1 MKKLL
6 ALLLAL
12 VLTSQLVTP
21 VLAETLPEDTAAPTV
36 ELEEPTQM
44 PVTEPPVPATLAP
57 TEPAT
62 ETPTTAATEAP
73 ETSET
78 TLSTEPPAA
87 TEVPEVTD
95 PTGETEA
102 TESTEATDATDPTDP
117 TEETAETDLALLAEE
132 DILAQGTCGAEA
144 DGSNVTWVLT
154 TDGTMILSGTGAVA
168 GYGYDKAPW
177 YDYREQILGLEVQK
191 GITSVSGFCDCGN
204 LREVSLPEGLIS
216 IDKYAF
222 DRCVQI
228 QEIRL
233 PKTLKTLGDYAL
245 ASCEGLTEIEL
256 PEGLETIGTAALG
269 YNNFT
274 SLVIPASVTEMG
286 YNACRKNQQLEEV
299 EIKANVPLLNLTF
312 GDCSKL
318 RRVVISGS
326 VQKLSNTFQACCA
339 LEEVLVTGSLETID
353 GDSFHYLNSLERVQI
368 ASGLKTINEKAFIRC
383 GSLTTV
389 SLPDGVTSIGESAF
403 QDCGNLTTINLPD
416 SITTIGMYAFYG
428 TKLTGPLNIPRS
440 LVSLGESAFSGCG
453 GITGTLVFPETLEY
467 ISTDAFIDCVGLEEV
482 VLPKGVVSIGDY
494 AFKNCAGIRRLWFT
508 NSVKSVGANAFVG
521 LSSLEV
527 LYFSGTA
534 SDWNTGIAWGWAQ
547 DRETLNSK
555 CKLTEQVDSGSCG
568 EALTW
573 SLNSAGDLTVS
584 GTGDMADFTATGAPW
599 AEYRD
604 QVKLVIVGQGVTS
617 IGSSAFQDCK
627 NLKTVSLPG
636 SLTAIGKNAFLRCGE
651 LTNVKLPASLKSVGE
666 DCFTGCEKLELL
678 DLTGVPDEIMELRTS
693 LEGTVTLP
701 AGVKNARLRW
711 GLETAAGEIPCSE
724 IAEICGQ
731 EGGYYLKM
739 KSSGKVRLTCRD
751 AMTGAQGSK
760 TVTFTEGLMI
770 LPQGVDTIT
779 SGEELTLSAVA
790 MPGAKKITARWFLVS
805 GQEYATVT
813 DNGVLTAG
821 IVEEPTT
828 IRVTAVLTG
837 STVRMTKQFTI
848 LPQVSQVTIQYRGN
862 PAPAEQDISAEDGD
876 TLRFKASTL
885 PAEAVSPVQWRSSDE
900 KVAVVDGGLVTLVG
914 SGTVVITAQAMDG
927 GKKEASV
934 TLNVTYRDR
943 TPRLVSTTVSL
954 NGAST
959 QGAELEL
966 VESGSAIAS
975 VQLDDAQFTAS
986 YENGTLTIAPAK
998 FVPKGTYPVN
1008 LTVSCENG
1016 KTYDYDLT
1024 VKVTVALPKLTV
1036 KQEGKFNLFYDQYYR
1051 SNRSSSAAL
1060 IISGGQVEDVV
1071 LDSTDFSLIQY
1082 DDSRY
1087 LLDYKRAGIS
1097 EKPNTKATLSVLFKG
1112 YNTPVTKTVTIATE
1126 NKAPKLTLNPT
1137 VSVVNTELSGT
1148 ALYARAQLP
1157 GDFTSFVK
1165 VTWDDNPNVEKV
1177 ELSSNTVTIAL
1188 KEGAKSTT
1196 VNFYIQDYTWRHP
1209 VKLTHKITVTDK
1221 APTVKLSSTK
1231 LTLNRFFPAV
1241 AAPTDI
1247 TLSQENLK
1255 VTGVR
1260 FENVPDELSLR
1271 YEQPASRILAYSKD
1285 AKTMPKNGKYT
1296 ITYYAQLAADS
1307 GKTYEIPGKLTVQ
1320 VEDKLPTV
1328 KLSASTVKLNR
1339 SLAGKETATV
1349 KIIVSDPEHY
1359 SFIYFDKLPKGVEH
1373 DWHTNELVVTL
1384 TENTINGGT
1393 FQLEGMVLRMRGYYG
1408 YHSTV
1413 LDKNLTLKIQTYDK
1427 EPSFKLSAKGKLD
1440 VLNPASEIVYTPK
1453 MTNCLNA
1460 PTAVELTGDDAELFK
1475 ASLDSEGKIHLTL
1488 AKSGKHYSTKT
1499 TYKVTPV
1506 LTACG
1511 QKITGAALSVKVT
1524 QSAFKLAK
1532 LPNRTVFTTQTTALM
1547 QQLVVASP
1555 AGAKIGSVALNA
1567 KTTAALREAV
1577 ETAGG
1582 IGFDSQSGMITVPS
1596 GAFTNLK
1603 PGRYTLIL
1611 DVTPANTVPGIK
1623 PTQAKLTLTV
1633 RK

>member
-1 MKKLL
+1 M
-6 ALLLAL
+6 
-12 VLTSQLVTP
+12 TP

-62 ETPTTAATEAP
+62 LAPTEPATETPTTAATETP
-73 ETSET
+73 ET

-102 TESTEATDATDPTDP
+102 TESTEATDPTDPTDATDP
-117 TEETAETDLALLAEE
+117 TEETTETDLTLLAEE

-168 GYGYDKAPW
+168 AYEKRKDTPW
-177 YDYREQILGLEVQK
+177 GDYNDQILRVEVQK
-191 GITSVSGFCDCGN
+191 GITSVSGLCSCYK

-216 IDKYAF
+216 LGKLTFMD
-222 DRCVQI
+222 CWEL

-233 PKTLKTLGDYAL
+233 PKSLKTLGEGTF
-245 ASCEGLTEIEL
+245 ASCFALTEIEL
-256 PEGLETIGTAALG
+256 PEGLKTVGEGFLYHCISL
-269 YNNFT
+269 T
-274 SLVIPASVTEMG
+274 SVVIPASVTEMG
-286 YNACRKNQQLEEV
+286 DRPFSGDWALKTV
-299 EIKANVPLLNLTF
+299 EIKGNVPRLSNYSFHECDALQEVLIT
-312 GDCSKL
+312 
-318 RRVVISGS
+318 GS
-326 VQKLSNTFQACCA
+326 V
-339 LEEVLVTGSLETID
+339 GTI
-353 GDSFHYLNSLERVQI
+353 GDDAFKELDSLERVQI
-368 ASGLKTINEKAFIRC
+368 ASGLKTIGKRAFWLC
-383 GSLTTV
+383 DNLTTV
-389 SLPDGVTSIGESAF
+389 SLPDGVTSIGEEAF
-403 QDCGNLTTINLPD
+403 KECSSLTTINLPN
-416 SITTIGMYAFYG
+416 SITTIGANAFNG
-428 TKLTGPLNIPRS
+428 TKLTGPLNIPSS
-440 LVSLGESAFSGCG
+440 LVSLGDNAFNGCG
-453 GITGTLVFPETLEY
+453 GITGTLLFPGALENISKNVF
-467 ISTDAFIDCVGLEEV
+467 AG
-482 VLPKGVVSIGDY
+482 
-494 AFKNCAGIRRLWFT
+494 CAGVEEIILPRGVLTIGAGAFNNCSGVQRLWLT
-508 NSVKSVGANAFVG
+508 NSIQSIGANAFAGMKNLKKV
-521 LSSLEV
+521 
-527 LYFSGTA
+527 YFSGTI
-534 SDWNTGIAWGWAQ
+534 SEWETGIQWADKGYQ
-547 DRETLNSK
+547 IGVAITTNE
-555 CKLTEQVDSGSCG
+555 EIASGSCG

-573 SLNSAGDLTVS
+573 SLNAAGDLTVS
-584 GTGDMADFTATGAPW
+584 GTGDMTDFAATGAPW

-604 QVKLVIVGQGVTS
+604 QVKLVILGRGVTS

-627 NLKTVSLPG
+627 NLETVSLPG
-636 SLTAIGKNAFLRCGE
+636 SLTALGKAAFLRCGE

-678 DLTGVPDEIMELRTS
+678 NLTGVPDEIMELRTS

-711 GLETAAGEIPCSE
+711 ALETAAGEIPCSE
-724 IAEICGQ
+724 IAEVCGQ

-739 KSSGKVRLTCRD
+739 KSSGKVLLTCYD
-751 AMTGAQGSK
+751 AMTGVHGSK

-770 LPQGVDTIT
+770 LPQGVNTLT
-779 SGEELTLSAVA
+779 SGEKLTLSAVA

-805 GQEYATVT
+805 GQEYAAVT
-813 DNGVLTAG
+813 DEGVLTAG

-837 STVRMTKQFTI
+837 STVRMTKEFTI

-914 SGTVVITAQAMDG
+914 SGRAVITAQAMDG

-934 TLNVTYRDR
+934 TLNVTYQDR
-943 TPRLVSTTVSL
+943 TPRLVSSTVSL

-966 VESGSAIAS
+966 AENYGNLIRKVS
-975 VQLDDAQFTAS
+975 LNDDRFTAG
-986 YENGTLTIAPAK
+986 YENGILTIAPAQ
-998 FVPKGTYPVN
+998 FVSKGTYPVT
-1008 LTVSCENG
+1008 LTVECGNRKS
-1016 KTYDYDLT
+1016 YDYDLT

-1036 KQEGKFNLFYDQYYR
+1036 KQDGKVNLFYKDCSAMLVISGGEIESVEPRLNEDFNLFW
-1051 SNRSSSAAL
+1051 SEGNRCL
-1060 IISGGQVEDVV
+1060 IDY
-1071 LDSTDFSLIQY
+1071 ST
-1082 DDSRY
+1082 
-1087 LLDYKRAGIS
+1087 AGMTAD
-1097 EKPNTKATLSVLFKG
+1097 KPNTKATLSVTFAG
-1112 YNTPVTKTVTIATE
+1112 YNTPVTKTINIATE

-1137 VSVVNTELSGT
+1137 ASVVNTNWGGT

-1157 GDFTSFVK
+1157 EDYDYTSSVK
-1165 VTWDDNPNVEKV
+1165 ITWDENPNVEKV
-1177 ELSSNTVTIAL
+1177 ELSKNTVTIAL

-1196 VNFYIQDYTWRHP
+1196 VNLHIQDVSWRRP

-1221 APTVKLSSTK
+1221 APTLKLSSTK
-1231 LTLNRFFPAV
+1231 LTLNRVFPWMQ
-1241 AAPTDI
+1241 AAAGV
-1247 TLSQENLK
+1247 TLNQGNLN
-1255 VTGVR
+1255 VSGIR
-1260 FENVPDELSLR
+1260 FESVPEELRVR
-1271 YEQPASRILAYSKD
+1271 YEGTRILAQSKD
-1285 AKTMPKNGKYT
+1285 GQTMPAKGKYT
-1296 ITYYAQLAADS
+1296 IAYYAQIETGSDDA
-1307 GKTYEIPGKLTVQ
+1307 YEIPGKLTVQ
-1320 VEDKLPTV
+1320 VEEKIPTV
-1328 KLSASTVKLNR
+1328 KLSSSTVKLNK
-1339 SLAGKETATV
+1339 SLAGKETATIKV
-1349 KIIVSDPEHY
+1349 SVSDPEHY
-1359 SFIYFDKLPKGVEH
+1359 HLQYFASRPEGVNY
-1373 DWHTNELVVTL
+1373 DSRTGELTVTL
-1384 TENTINGGT
+1384 TESTMNGGT
-1393 FQLEGMVLRMRGYYG
+1393 FQLNGMKLWMDGLAP
-1408 YHSTV
+1408 SAE
-1413 LDKNLTLKIQTYDK
+1413 LDKPLTLKIQTYDK
-1427 EPSFKLSAKGKLD
+1427 APSFKLSAKGKLN

-1453 MTNCLNA
+1453 LTNCLGA
-1460 PTAVELTGDDAELFK
+1460 PAAVELTGDDAGLFNV
-1475 ASLDSEGKIHLTL
+1475 SLDSEGKIHLTL
-1488 AKSGKHYSTKT
+1488 AKSGDHYSTKT
-1499 TYKVTPV
+1499 AYKVTPV

-1547 QQLVVASP
+1547 QQLVVAGP

-1582 IGFDSQSGMITVPS
+1582 IGFDAQSGMITVPS

>member
-62 ETPTTAATEAP
+62 ETPTTAATEVPEIP
-73 ETSET
+73 ETT
-78 TLSTEPPAA
+78 AATEPPAA

-117 TEETAETDLALLAEE
+117 TDPTEETTETDLTLLAED
-132 DILAQGTCGAEA
+132 DILASGNCGAEA
-144 DGSNVTWVLT
+144 DGSNITWVLT

-168 GYGYDKAPW
+168 AYDDRDRPW
-177 YDYREQILGLEVQK
+177 YDYRYQILGLEVQK
-191 GITSVSGFCDCGN
+191 GITSVGGFRYCFT
-204 LREVSLPEGLIS
+204 LQEVSLPEGLIS
-216 IDKYAF
+216 LDEFAF
-222 DRCVQI
+222 MDCQKL

-233 PKTLKTLGDYAL
+233 PKSLKTLGRGTFAGCHAL
-245 ASCEGLTEIEL
+245 PEIEL
-256 PEGLETIGTAALG
+256 PEDLETVGEGALM
-269 YNNFT
+269 NCLSLT
-274 SLVIPASVTEMG
+274 SVVIPASVTEMG
-286 YNACRKNQQLEEV
+286 DRPFSGDWALKTV
-299 EIKANVPLLNLTF
+299 EIKGNVPRLSSSSFSECDALQEVLIT
-312 GDCSKL
+312 
-318 RRVVISGS
+318 GS
-326 VQKLSNTFQACCA
+326 V
-339 LEEVLVTGSLETID
+339 GTI
-353 GDSFHYLNSLERVQI
+353 GDYAFMDLGSLERVQI
-368 ASGLKTINEKAFIRC
+368 ASGLKTISEKAFIRC

-389 SLPDGVTSIGESAF
+389 SLPDGVTTIGKEAF
-403 QDCGNLTTINLPD
+403 KDCVSLTTVNLPD
-416 SITTIGMYAFYG
+416 SITTIGANAFNG
-428 TKLTGPLNIPRS
+428 TKLTGPLNIPSS
-440 LVSLGESAFSGCG
+440 LVSLGDNAFNGCS
-453 GITGTLVFPETLEY
+453 GITGTLVFPAAMEN
-467 ISTDAFIDCVGLEEV
+467 ISTNVFAGCSGIEEI
-482 VLPKGVVSIGDY
+482 VLPRGVLTIGAG
-494 AFKNCAGIRRLWFT
+494 AFNNCSGVQRLWLT
-508 NSVKSVGANAFVG
+508 NSIQSIGANAFNG
-521 LSSLEV
+521 MKSLKKV
-527 LYFSGTA
+527 YFSGTILE
-534 SDWNTGIAWGWAQ
+534 WETGIQWADKGYQ
-547 DRETLNSK
+547 IGVAITTNEETA
-555 CKLTEQVDSGSCG
+555 SGSCG

-584 GTGDMADFTATGAPW
+584 GTGDMADFAAIGAPW

-627 NLKTVSLPG
+627 NLETVSLPG
-636 SLTAIGKNAFLRCGE
+636 SLTALGEAAFLRCGK

-666 DCFTGCEKLELL
+666 DCFTDCEKLVLL

-711 GLETAAGEIPCSE
+711 KLETAAGEIPCSE
-724 IAEICGQ
+724 IAEVCGQ

-739 KSSGKVRLTCRD
+739 KSSGKVRLTCND

-770 LPQGVDTIT
+770 LPQGVDTII
-779 SGEELTLSAVA
+779 SGEKLTLSAVA

-862 PAPAEQDISAEDGD
+862 PAPAEQDVSAEDGD

-914 SGTVVITAQAMDG
+914 SGRAVITAQAMDG

-934 TLNVTYRDR
+934 TLNVTYQDR
-943 TPRLVSTTVSL
+943 TPRLVSSTVSL

-959 QGAELEL
+959 QGAALEL

-1036 KQEGKFNLFYDQYYR
+1036 KQEGKFNLFYDQYY
-1051 SNRSSSAAL
+1051 RSSSAAL

-1188 KEGAKSTT
+1188 KEDAKSTT

-1241 AAPTDI
+1241 VAPTDI

-1271 YEQPASRILAYSKD
+1271 YEQPASRILAYSKN

-1359 SFIYFDKLPKGVEH
+1359 RFAYFKKLPKGVEY
-1373 DWHTNELVVTL
+1373 DWHTDEFIVTL
-1384 TENTINGGT
+1384 TEETRNGGT
-1393 FQLEGMVLRMRGYYG
+1393 FQLEGMVLRMLGYYG
-1408 YHSTV
+1408 YYSTD

-1427 EPSFKLSAKGKLD
+1427 DPSFKLSAKGKLD
-1440 VLNPASEIVYTPK
+1440 VLNPDSEIVYTPK
-1453 MTNCLNA
+1453 LTNCLNA
-1460 PTAVELTGDDAELFK
+1460 PTAVELTGDNTDLFNV
-1475 ASLDSEGKIHLTL
+1475 SLDSEGKIHLTL

-1499 TYKVTPV
+1499 AYKVTPV

-1547 QQLVVASP
+1547 QQLVVAGP
-1555 AGAKIGSVALNA
+1555 AGAKIGDVTLNA

-1582 IGFDSQSGMITVPS
+1582 IGFDLQTGMITVPS
-1596 GAFTNLK
+1596 EAFTNLK

-1611 DVTPANTVPGIK
+1611 DVTPANTDPDTK

>member
-44 PVTEPPVPATLAP
+44 PVTEPPVPVTEAP

-73 ETSET
+73 ET
-78 TLSTEPPAA
+78 TLSTEPPAV

-117 TEETAETDLALLAEE
+117 TDPTEETTETDLALLAED
-132 DILAQGTCGAEA
+132 DILASGNCGAEA

-168 GYGYDKAPW
+168 AYDDRDRPW
-177 YDYREQILGLEVQK
+177 YDYRYQILRLEVKK
-191 GITSVSGFCDCGN
+191 GITSVGGFRYCFT
-204 LREVSLPEGLIS
+204 LQEVSLPEGLIS
-216 IDKYAF
+216 LDEFAF
-222 DRCVQI
+222 MDCQKL

-233 PKTLKTLGDYAL
+233 PKSLKTLGRGTFAGCHAL
-245 ASCEGLTEIEL
+245 PEIEL
-256 PEGLETIGTAALG
+256 PEDLETVGEGALM
-269 YNNFT
+269 NCLSLT
-274 SLVIPASVTEMG
+274 SVVIPASVTEMG
-286 YNACRKNQQLEEV
+286 DRPFSGDWALKTV
-299 EIKANVPLLNLTF
+299 EIKGNVPRLSNSSFHECDALQEVLIT
-312 GDCSKL
+312 
-318 RRVVISGS
+318 GS
-326 VQKLSNTFQACCA
+326 V
-339 LEEVLVTGSLETID
+339 GTI
-353 GDSFHYLNSLERVQI
+353 GDDAFMDLDSLERVQI
-368 ASGLKTINEKAFIRC
+368 ASGLKTIGRRAFWLC
-383 GSLTTV
+383 DNLTTV
-389 SLPDGVTSIGESAF
+389 SLPDGVTSIGEEAF
-403 QDCGNLTTINLPD
+403 KECSSLTTINLPN
-416 SITTIGMYAFYG
+416 SITTIGANAFNG
-428 TKLTGPLNIPRS
+428 TKLTGPLNIPSS
-440 LVSLGESAFSGCG
+440 LVSLGDNAFHGCSGL
-453 GITGTLVFPETLEY
+453 TGTLVFPAAMEN
-467 ISTDAFIDCVGLEEV
+467 ISTNVFAGCSGIEEI
-482 VLPKGVVSIGDY
+482 VLPRGVLTIGAG
-494 AFKNCAGIRRLWFT
+494 AFNNCSGVQRLWLT
-508 NSVKSVGANAFVG
+508 NSIQSIGANAFNG
-521 LSSLEV
+521 MKSLKKV
-527 LYFSGTA
+527 YFSGTILE
-534 SDWNTGIAWGWAQ
+534 WETGIQWADKGYQ
-547 DRETLNSK
+547 IGVAITTNE
-555 CKLTEQVDSGSCG
+555 EIASGSCG

-584 GTGDMADFTATGAPW
+584 GTGDMASFTATGAPW

-604 QVKLVIVGQGVTS
+604 QVKLVILGQGVTS

-627 NLKTVSLPG
+627 NLETVSLPG
-636 SLTAIGKNAFLRCGE
+636 SLTALGKAAFLRCGE

-666 DCFTGCEKLELL
+666 DCFTGCEKLALL

-711 GLETAAGEIPCSE
+711 KLETAAGEIPCSE

-731 EGGYYLKM
+731 AGGYYLKM

-751 AMTGAQGSK
+751 AMTGVQGSK

-770 LPQGVDTIT
+770 LPQGVDTLI
-779 SGEELTLSAVA
+779 SGEKLALSAVA

-862 PAPAEQDISAEDGD
+862 PAPAEQDVSAEDGD

-914 SGTVVITAQAMDG
+914 SGRAVITAQAMDG

-934 TLNVTYRDR
+934 TLNVTYQDR

-959 QGAELEL
+959 QGAALEL

-1024 VKVTVALPKLTV
+1024 VKVTVTLPKLTV

-1051 SNRSSSAAL
+1051 SRSAAL

-1359 SFIYFDKLPKGVEH
+1359 SFINFDKLPKGVEH

-1427 EPSFKLSAKGKLD
+1427 ALSFKLSAKGKLD

-1555 AGAKIGSVALNA
+1555 AGAKIGSATLNA
-1567 KTTAALREAV
+1567 KTSAALLEAV

-1582 IGFDSQSGMITVPS
+1582 IGFDPQTGMVTVPPE
-1596 GAFTNLK
+1596 AFTGLK
-1603 PGRYTLIL
+1603 PGKYTLIL
-1611 DVTPANTVPGIK
+1611 DVTPANGISDTK

>member
-12 VLTSQLVTP
+12 VLMSQLVTP
-21 VLAETLPEDTAAPTV
+21 VLAETLPEETEATIA

-62 ETPTTAATEAP
+62 ETPTTAATETP
-73 ETSET
+73 ETTET
-78 TLSTEPPAA
+78 TLSTEPPAV

-117 TEETAETDLALLAEE
+117 TDPTEETTETDLALLAEE
-132 DILAQGTCGAEA
+132 DILASGTCGAEG

-168 GYGYDKAPW
+168 AYDDRDRPW
-177 YDYREQILGLEVQK
+177 YDYRYQILRLEVKK
-191 GITSVSGFCDCGN
+191 GITSVGGFRYCFT
-204 LREVSLPEGLIS
+204 LQEVSLPEGLIS
-216 IDKYAF
+216 LDEFAF
-222 DRCVQI
+222 MDCQKL

-233 PKTLKTLGDYAL
+233 PKSLKTLGRGTFAGCHAL
-245 ASCEGLTEIEL
+245 PEIEL
-256 PEGLETIGTAALG
+256 PEDLETVGEGALM
-269 YNNFT
+269 NCLSLT
-274 SLVIPASVTEMG
+274 SVVIPASVTEMG
-286 YNACRKNQQLEEV
+286 DRPFSGDWALKTV
-299 EIKANVPLLNLTF
+299 EIKGNVPRLSSSSFHECDALQEVLIT
-312 GDCSKL
+312 
-318 RRVVISGS
+318 GS
-326 VQKLSNTFQACCA
+326 V
-339 LEEVLVTGSLETID
+339 GTI
-353 GDSFHYLNSLERVQI
+353 GDYAFMDLGSLERVQI
-368 ASGLKTINEKAFIRC
+368 ASGLKTISEKAFIRC

-389 SLPDGVTSIGESAF
+389 SLPDGVTTIGKEAF
-403 QDCGNLTTINLPD
+403 KDCVSLTTVNLPD
-416 SITTIGMYAFYG
+416 SITTIGANAFNG
-428 TKLTGPLNIPRS
+428 TKLTGPLNIPSS
-440 LVSLGESAFSGCG
+440 LVSLGDNAFNGCSGL
-453 GITGTLVFPETLEY
+453 TGTLVFPAAMEN
-467 ISTDAFIDCVGLEEV
+467 ISTNVFAGCSGIEEIILPRGVLTIGAGAFNNCS
-482 VLPKGVVSIGDY
+482 GVQ
-494 AFKNCAGIRRLWFT
+494 RLWLT
-508 NSVKSVGANAFVG
+508 NSIQSIGANAFAG
-521 LSSLEV
+521 MKSLKKV
-527 LYFSGTA
+527 YFSGTILE
-534 SDWNTGIAWGWAQ
+534 WETGIQWADKGYQ
-547 DRETLNSK
+547 IGVAITTNE
-555 CKLTEQVDSGSCG
+555 EIASGSCG

-584 GTGDMADFTATGAPW
+584 GTGDMASFTATGAPW

-627 NLKTVSLPG
+627 NLETVSLPG
-636 SLTAIGKNAFLRCGE
+636 SLTALGEAAFLRCGK

-711 GLETAAGEIPCSE
+711 KLETAAGEIPCSE

-770 LPQGVDTIT
+770 LPQGVDTLI
-779 SGEELTLSAVA
+779 SGEKLALSAVA
-790 MPGAKKITARWFLVS
+790 MPGAKQITARWFLVS
-805 GQEYATVT
+805 GQEYAAVT
-813 DNGVLTAG
+813 EKGVLTAG

-828 IRVTAVLTG
+828 IQVTAVLTG

-914 SGTVVITAQAMDG
+914 SGRAVITAQAMDG

-934 TLNVTYRDR
+934 TLNVTYQDR
-943 TPRLVSTTVSL
+943 TPRLVSSTVSL

-959 QGAELEL
+959 QGAALEL

-1024 VKVTVALPKLTV
+1024 VKVTVTLPKLTV
-1036 KQEGKFNLFYDQYYR
+1036 KQEGKFNLFYDQYY
-1051 SNRSSSAAL
+1051 RSSSAAL

-1157 GDFTSFVK
+1157 GDFTSYVK

-1460 PTAVELTGDDAELFK
+1460 PTAVELIGDDAELFNI
-1475 ASLDSEGKIHLTL
+1475 SLDSEGKIHLTL

-1499 TYKVTPV
+1499 AYKVTPV

-1511 QKITGAALSVKVT
+1511 QKITGAALSVKVS

-1547 QQLVVASP
+1547 QQLVVAGP
-1555 AGAKIGSVALNA
+1555 AGAKIGDVTLND

-1577 ETAGG
+1577 KTAGG
-1582 IGFDSQSGMITVPS
+1582 IGFDPQSGMITVPS

-1611 DVTPANTVPGIK
+1611 DVTPANTDPDTK

>member
-21 VLAETLPEDTAAPTV
+21 VLAETLPEETTAPTV

-44 PVTEPPVPATLAP
+44 PVTEPPVPVTEAP

-73 ETSET
+73 ETTET
-78 TLSTEPPAA
+78 TLSTEPPAV

-102 TESTEATDATDPTDP
+102 TESTEATDP

-132 DILAQGTCGAEA
+132 DILDSGTCGAEG

-168 GYGYDKAPW
+168 AYDDRDRPW
-177 YDYREQILGLEVQK
+177 YDYRYQILRLEVKK
-191 GITSVSGFCDCGN
+191 GITSVGGFRYCFT
-204 LREVSLPEGLIS
+204 LQEVSLPEGLIS
-216 IDKYAF
+216 LDEFAF
-222 DRCVQI
+222 MDCQKL

-233 PKTLKTLGDYAL
+233 PKSLKTLGRGTFAGCHAL
-245 ASCEGLTEIEL
+245 PEIEL
-256 PEGLETIGTAALG
+256 PEDLETVGEGALM
-269 YNNFT
+269 NCLSLT
-274 SLVIPASVTEMG
+274 SVVIPASVIEMG
-286 YNACRKNQQLEEV
+286 DRPFSGDWALKTV
-299 EIKANVPLLNLTF
+299 EIKGNVPRLSSSSFHECDALQEVLIT
-312 GDCSKL
+312 
-318 RRVVISGS
+318 GS
-326 VQKLSNTFQACCA
+326 V
-339 LEEVLVTGSLETID
+339 GTI
-353 GDSFHYLNSLERVQI
+353 GDEAFRDLDSLERVQI
-368 ASGLKTINEKAFIRC
+368 ASGLKTIGRRAFWLC
-383 GSLTTV
+383 DNLTTV
-389 SLPDGVTSIGESAF
+389 SLPDGVTSIGEEAF
-403 QDCGNLTTINLPD
+403 KECSSLTTINLPD
-416 SITTIGMYAFYG
+416 SITTIGANAFNG
-428 TKLTGPLNIPRS
+428 TKLTGPLNIPSS
-440 LVSLGESAFSGCG
+440 LVSLGDNAFNGCG
-453 GITGTLVFPETLEY
+453 GITGTLVFPAAMEN
-467 ISTDAFIDCVGLEEV
+467 ISTNVFAGCSGIEEI
-482 VLPKGVVSIGDY
+482 VLPRGVLTIGAG
-494 AFKNCAGIRRLWFT
+494 AFNNCSGVQRLWLT
-508 NSVKSVGANAFVG
+508 NSIQSIGANAFNG
-521 LSSLEV
+521 MKSLKKV
-527 LYFSGTA
+527 YFSGTILE
-534 SDWNTGIAWGWAQ
+534 WETGIQWADKGYQ
-547 DRETLNSK
+547 IGVAITTNEETA
-555 CKLTEQVDSGSCG
+555 SGSCG

-573 SLNSAGDLTVS
+573 SLSTAGDLTVS
-584 GTGDMADFTATGAPW
+584 GTGDMASFTATGAPW

-627 NLKTVSLPG
+627 NLETVSLPG
-636 SLTAIGKNAFLRCGE
+636 SLTALGEAAFLRCGK

-666 DCFTGCEKLELL
+666 DCFTDCEKLELL

-711 GLETAAGEIPCSE
+711 KLETAAGEIPCSE

-770 LPQGVDTIT
+770 LPQGVDTLI
-779 SGEELTLSAVA
+779 SGEKLALSAVA

-813 DNGVLTAG
+813 DDGVLTAG

-837 STVRMTKQFTI
+837 STVRMTKEFTI

-914 SGTVVITAQAMDG
+914 SGRAVITAQAMDG

-934 TLNVTYRDR
+934 TLNVTYQDR
-943 TPRLVSTTVSL
+943 TPRLVSSTVSL

-966 VESGSAIAS
+966 AENYGNLIRKVS
-975 VQLDDAQFTAS
+975 LNDDRFTAG
-986 YENGTLTIAPAK
+986 YENGILTIAPAQ
-998 FVPKGTYPVN
+998 FVSKGTYPVT
-1008 LTVSCENG
+1008 LTVECGNRKS
-1016 KTYDYDLT
+1016 YDYDLT

-1036 KQEGKFNLFYDQYYR
+1036 KQEGKVNLFYKNCSAMLVISGGEIESVEPRLNEDFNLFW
-1051 SNRSSSAAL
+1051 SEGNRCL
-1060 IISGGQVEDVV
+1060 IDY
-1071 LDSTDFSLIQY
+1071 ST
-1082 DDSRY
+1082 
-1087 LLDYKRAGIS
+1087 AGMTAD
-1097 EKPNTKATLSVLFKG
+1097 KPNTKATLSVTFAG
-1112 YNTPVTKTVTIATE
+1112 YNTPVTKTINIATE

-1137 VSVVNTELSGT
+1137 ASVVNTNWGGT

-1157 GDFTSFVK
+1157 EDYDYTSSVK
-1165 VTWDDNPNVEKV
+1165 ITWDENPNVEKV
-1177 ELSSNTVTIAL
+1177 ELSKNTVRIAL

-1196 VNFYIQDYTWRHP
+1196 VNLHIQDVSWRRP

-1221 APTVKLSSTK
+1221 APTLKLSCTK
-1231 LTLNRFFPAV
+1231 LTLNRVFPWMQAKADV
-1241 AAPTDI
+1241 
-1247 TLSQENLK
+1247 TLNQGNLN
-1255 VTGVR
+1255 GVR
-1260 FENVPDELSLR
+1260 KMYFDPIPDGLR
-1271 YEQPASRILAYSKD
+1271 IEYNEYTDTIIVKSKD
-1285 AKTMPKNGKYT
+1285 GETMPPKGKY
-1296 ITYYAQLAADS
+1296 IVTYRAQVVTWDMFEL
-1307 GKTYEIPGKLTVQ
+1307 TGKLTIN
-1320 VEDKLPTV
+1320 VEEKIPAI
-1328 KLSASTVKLNR
+1328 KLSASTVKLNK

-1349 KIIVSDPEHY
+1349 KVSVSDPEHY
-1359 SFIYFDKLPKGVEH
+1359 HLQYFASLPEGVNY
-1373 DWHTNELVVTL
+1373 DSKTGELTVTL
-1384 TENTINGGT
+1384 TESTMNGGT
-1393 FQLEGMVLRMRGYYG
+1393 FQLNGMKLWMDGLAP
-1408 YHSTV
+1408 SAE
-1413 LDKNLTLKIQTYDK
+1413 LDMPLTLKIQTYDK
-1427 EPSFKLSAKGKLD
+1427 DPSFKLSAKGKLD
-1440 VLNPASEIVYTPK
+1440 VLNPDSEIVYTPK
-1453 MTNCLNA
+1453 LTNCLGA
-1460 PTAVELTGDDAELFK
+1460 PTAVELTGDNAGLFHV
-1475 ASLDSEGKIHLTL
+1475 SLDSEGKIHLTL

-1499 TYKVTPV
+1499 AYKVTPV

-1577 ETAGG
+1577 KTAGG

>member
-62 ETPTTAATEAP
+62 EAPTTAATETP
-73 ETSET
+73 ET
-78 TLSTEPPAA
+78 TLSTEPPAV

-102 TESTEATDATDPTDP
+102 TESTEATDAT
-117 TEETAETDLALLAEE
+117 EETAETDLALLAEE
-132 DILAQGTCGAEA
+132 DILDSGTCGAEG

-168 GYGYDKAPW
+168 AYDDRDRPW
-177 YDYREQILGLEVQK
+177 YDYRYQILRLEVKK
-191 GITSVSGFCDCGN
+191 GITSVGGFRYCFT
-204 LREVSLPEGLIS
+204 LQEVSLPEGLIS
-216 IDKYAF
+216 LDEFAF
-222 DRCVQI
+222 MDCQKL

-233 PKTLKTLGDYAL
+233 PKSLKTLGRGTFAGCHAL
-245 ASCEGLTEIEL
+245 PEIEL
-256 PEGLETIGTAALG
+256 PEDLETVGEGALM
-269 YNNFT
+269 NCLSLT
-274 SLVIPASVTEMG
+274 SVVIPASVIEMG
-286 YNACRKNQQLEEV
+286 DRPFSGDWALKTV
-299 EIKANVPLLNLTF
+299 EIKGNVPRLSSSSFHECDALQEVLIT
-312 GDCSKL
+312 
-318 RRVVISGS
+318 GS
-326 VQKLSNTFQACCA
+326 V
-339 LEEVLVTGSLETID
+339 GTI
-353 GDSFHYLNSLERVQI
+353 GDDAFMDLDSLERVQI
-368 ASGLKTINEKAFIRC
+368 ASGLKTIGKRAFWLC
-383 GSLTTV
+383 DNLTTV
-389 SLPDGVTSIGESAF
+389 SLPDGVTSIGEEAF
-403 QDCGNLTTINLPD
+403 KECSSLTTINLPN
-416 SITTIGMYAFYG
+416 SITTIGANAFNG
-428 TKLTGPLNIPRS
+428 TKLTGPLNIPSS
-440 LVSLGESAFSGCG
+440 LVSLGDNAFNGCG
-453 GITGTLVFPETLEY
+453 GITGTLVFPAAMEN
-467 ISTDAFIDCVGLEEV
+467 ISTNVFAGCSGIEEI
-482 VLPKGVVSIGDY
+482 VLPRGVLTIGAG
-494 AFKNCAGIRRLWFT
+494 AFNNCSGVQRLWLT
-508 NSVKSVGANAFVG
+508 NSIQSIGANAFNG
-521 LSSLEV
+521 MKSLKKV
-527 LYFSGTA
+527 YFSGTILE
-534 SDWNTGIAWGWAQ
+534 WETGIQWADKGYQ
-547 DRETLNSK
+547 IGVAITTNE
-555 CKLTEQVDSGSCG
+555 EIASGSCG

-584 GTGDMADFTATGAPW
+584 GTGDMASFTATGAPW

-627 NLKTVSLPG
+627 NLETVSLPG
-636 SLTAIGKNAFLRCGE
+636 SLTALGKTAFLRCGE

-666 DCFTGCEKLELL
+666 DCFTGCEKLVLL

-711 GLETAAGEIPCSE
+711 ALETAAGEIPCSE
-724 IAEICGQ
+724 IAEVCGQ

-770 LPQGVDTIT
+770 LPQGVDTII
-779 SGEELTLSAVA
+779 SGEKLTLSAVA
-790 MPGAKKITARWFLVS
+790 MPGAKQITARWFLVS

-813 DNGVLTAG
+813 DDGVLTAG

-934 TLNVTYRDR
+934 TLNVTYQDR
-943 TPRLVSTTVSL
+943 TPRLVSSTVSL

-966 VESGSAIAS
+966 AENYGNLIRKVS
-975 VQLDDAQFTAS
+975 LNDDRFTAG
-986 YENGTLTIAPAK
+986 YENGILTIAPAQ
-998 FVPKGTYPVN
+998 FVSKGTYPVT
-1008 LTVSCENG
+1008 LTVECGNRKS
-1016 KTYDYDLT
+1016 YDYDLT

-1036 KQEGKFNLFYDQYYR
+1036 KQDGKVNLFYKNCSAMLVISGGEIESVEPRLNEDFNLFW
-1051 SNRSSSAAL
+1051 SEGNRCL
-1060 IISGGQVEDVV
+1060 IDY
-1071 LDSTDFSLIQY
+1071 ST
-1082 DDSRY
+1082 
-1087 LLDYKRAGIS
+1087 AGMTAD
-1097 EKPNTKATLSVLFKG
+1097 KPNTKATLSVTFAG
-1112 YNTPVTKTVTIATE
+1112 YNTPVTKTINIATE

-1137 VSVVNTELSGT
+1137 ASVVNTNWGGT

-1157 GDFTSFVK
+1157 EDYDYTSSVK
-1165 VTWDDNPNVEKV
+1165 ITWDENPNVEKV
-1177 ELSSNTVTIAL
+1177 ELSKNTVRIAL

-1196 VNFYIQDYTWRHP
+1196 VNLHIQDVSWRRP

-1221 APTVKLSSTK
+1221 APTLKLSCTK
-1231 LTLNRFFPAV
+1231 LTLNRVFPWMQAKADV
-1241 AAPTDI
+1241 
-1247 TLSQENLK
+1247 TLNQGNLN
-1255 VTGVR
+1255 GVR
-1260 FENVPDELSLR
+1260 KMYFDPIPDGLR
-1271 YEQPASRILAYSKD
+1271 IEYNEYTDTIIVKSKD
-1285 AKTMPKNGKYT
+1285 GETMPPKGKY
-1296 ITYYAQLAADS
+1296 IVTYRAQVVTWDMFEL
-1307 GKTYEIPGKLTVQ
+1307 TGKLTIN
-1320 VEDKLPTV
+1320 VEEKIPTV
-1328 KLSASTVKLNR
+1328 KLSSSTVKLNK
-1339 SLAGKETATV
+1339 SLAGKEIATV
-1349 KIIVSDPEHY
+1349 KVSVSNPEHY
-1359 SFIYFDKLPKGVEH
+1359 HLQYFDSLPEGVTYEQS
-1373 DWHTNELVVTL
+1373 TGELRVTL
-1384 TENTINGGT
+1384 TESTMNGGT
-1393 FQLEGMVLRMRGYYG
+1393 FQLNGMKLWMDGLAP
-1408 YHSTV
+1408 SAE
-1413 LDKNLTLKIQTYDK
+1413 LDMPLTLKIQTYDK
-1427 EPSFKLSAKGKLD
+1427 DPSFKLSAKGKLD

-1453 MTNCLNA
+1453 LTNCLGA
-1460 PTAVELTGDDAELFK
+1460 PTAVELTGDNAGLFNV
-1475 ASLDSEGKIHLTL
+1475 SLDSEGKIHLTL
-1488 AKSGKHYSTKT
+1488 AKSGEYYSTKT
-1499 TYKVTPV
+1499 AYKVTPV

-1582 IGFDSQSGMITVPS
+1582 IGFDSQSGMIIVPS

>member
-21 VLAETLPEDTAAPTV
+21 VLAETLPEETEATIA

-62 ETPTTAATEAP
+62 ETPTTAATETP
-73 ETSET
+73 ET

-117 TEETAETDLALLAEE
+117 TEETTETDLALLAED
-132 DILAQGTCGAEA
+132 DILASGNCGAEA
-144 DGSNVTWVLT
+144 DGSNITWVLT

-168 GYGYDKAPW
+168 AYDDRDRPW
-177 YDYREQILGLEVQK
+177 YDYRYQILRLEVKK
-191 GITSVSGFCDCGN
+191 GITSVGGFRYCFT
-204 LREVSLPEGLIS
+204 LQEVSLPEGLIS
-216 IDKYAF
+216 LDEFAF
-222 DRCVQI
+222 MDCQKL

-233 PKTLKTLGDYAL
+233 PKSLKTLGRGTFAGCHAL
-245 ASCEGLTEIEL
+245 PEIEL
-256 PEGLETIGTAALG
+256 PEDLETVGEGALM
-269 YNNFT
+269 NCLSLT
-274 SLVIPASVTEMG
+274 SVVIPASVTEMG
-286 YNACRKNQQLEEV
+286 DRPFSGDWALKTV
-299 EIKANVPLLNLTF
+299 EIKGNVPRLSNYSFHECDALQEVLIT
-312 GDCSKL
+312 
-318 RRVVISGS
+318 GS
-326 VQKLSNTFQACCA
+326 V
-339 LEEVLVTGSLETID
+339 GTI
-353 GDSFHYLNSLERVQI
+353 GDEAFRDLDSLERVQI
-368 ASGLKTINEKAFIRC
+368 ASGLKTIGKRAFWLC
-383 GSLTTV
+383 DNLTTV
-389 SLPDGVTSIGESAF
+389 SLPDGVTSIGEEAF
-403 QDCGNLTTINLPD
+403 KECSSLTTINLPN
-416 SITTIGMYAFYG
+416 SITTIGKDAFYG
-428 TKLTGPLNIPRS
+428 TKLTGPLNIPSS
-440 LVSLGESAFSGCG
+440 LVSLGDNAFNGCS
-453 GITGTLVFPETLEY
+453 GITGTLVFPAAMEN
-467 ISTDAFIDCVGLEEV
+467 ISTNVFAGCSGIEEI
-482 VLPKGVVSIGDY
+482 VLPRGVLTIGAG
-494 AFKNCAGIRRLWFT
+494 AFNNCSGVQRLWLT
-508 NSVKSVGANAFVG
+508 NSIQSIGANAFAGMKNLKKV
-521 LSSLEV
+521 
-527 LYFSGTA
+527 YFSGTI
-534 SDWNTGIAWGWAQ
+534 SEWETGIQWADKGYQ
-547 DRETLNSK
+547 MGVAITTNE
-555 CKLTEQVDSGSCG
+555 EIASGSCG

-584 GTGDMADFTATGAPW
+584 GTGDMADFAATGAPW

-627 NLKTVSLPG
+627 NLELVRLPNT
-636 SLTAIGKNAFLRCGE
+636 LTALGKAAFLRCGK
-651 LTNVKLPASLKSVGE
+651 LTNITLPASLESVGE

-678 DLTGVPDEIMELRTS
+678 NLTGVPDEIMELRTS

-770 LPQGVDTIT
+770 LPQGVDTLI
-779 SGEELTLSAVA
+779 SGEKLTLSAVA

-805 GQEYATVT
+805 GQEYAAVT
-813 DNGVLTAG
+813 DEGVLTAG

-876 TLRFKASTL
+876 TLRFKASIL

-914 SGTVVITAQAMDG
+914 SGRAVITAQAMDG

-934 TLNVTYRDR
+934 TLNVTYQDR
-943 TPRLVSTTVSL
+943 TPRLVSSTVSL

-966 VESGSAIAS
+966 AENYGNLIRKVS
-975 VQLDDAQFTAS
+975 LNDDRFTAG
-986 YENGTLTIAPAK
+986 YENGILTIAPAQ
-998 FVPKGTYPVN
+998 FVSKGTYPVT

-1016 KTYDYDLT
+1016 KTYDYALT
-1024 VKVTVALPKLTV
+1024 MKVTVTLPKLTV
-1036 KQEGKFNLFYDQYYR
+1036 KQEGKVNLFYKDCSAMLVISGGEIESVEPRLNEDFNLFR
-1051 SNRSSSAAL
+1051 SEGNRCL
-1060 IISGGQVEDVV
+1060 I
-1071 LDSTDFSLIQY
+1071 
-1082 DDSRY
+1082 
-1087 LLDYKRAGIS
+1087 DYSIAGMTAD
-1097 EKPNTKATLSVLFKG
+1097 KPNTKATLSVTFAG
-1112 YNTPVTKTVTIATE
+1112 YNTPVTKTINIATE

-1137 VSVVNTELSGT
+1137 ASVVNTNWGGT

-1157 GDFTSFVK
+1157 EDYDYTSSVK
-1165 VTWDDNPNVEKV
+1165 ITWDENPNVEKV
-1177 ELSSNTVTIAL
+1177 ELSKNTVRIAL

-1196 VNFYIQDYTWRHP
+1196 VNLHIQDVSWRRP

-1221 APTVKLSSTK
+1221 APTLKLSCTK
-1231 LTLNRFFPAV
+1231 LTLNRVFPWMQAKADV
-1241 AAPTDI
+1241 
-1247 TLSQENLK
+1247 TLNQGNLN
-1255 VTGVR
+1255 GVR
-1260 FENVPDELSLR
+1260 KMYFDQIPDGLR
-1271 YEQPASRILAYSKD
+1271 IEYNEYTDTIIVQSKD
-1285 AKTMPKNGKYT
+1285 GQTMPPKGKYT
-1296 ITYYAQLAADS
+1296 VNYRAQVVTWDVFEL
-1307 GKTYEIPGKLTVQ
+1307 TGKLTIN
-1320 VEDKLPTV
+1320 VEEKIPAI
-1328 KLSASTVKLNR
+1328 KLSASTVKLNK

-1349 KIIVSDPEHY
+1349 KVSVSDPEHY
-1359 SFIYFDKLPKGVEH
+1359 HLQYFASLPEGVNY
-1373 DWHTNELVVTL
+1373 DSKTGELTVTL
-1384 TENTINGGT
+1384 TENTMNGGT
-1393 FQLEGMVLRMRGYYG
+1393 FQLNGMKLWMDGLAP
-1408 YHSTV
+1408 SAE
-1413 LDKNLTLKIQTYDK
+1413 LDMPLTLKIQTYDK

-1453 MTNCLNA
+1453 LTNCLGA
-1460 PTAVELTGDDAELFK
+1460 PTAVELTGDNADLFNV
-1475 ASLDSEGKIHLTL
+1475 SLDSEGKIHLTL

-1499 TYKVTPV
+1499 AYKVTPV

-1547 QQLVVASP
+1547 QQLVVAGP
-1555 AGAKIGSVALNA
+1555 AGAKMGDVTLNA

-1582 IGFDSQSGMITVPS
+1582 IGFDVQSGMITVPS

-1611 DVTPANTVPGIK
+1611 DVEPENAASDAK
-1623 PTQAKLTLTV
+1623 PIQAKFTLTV
-1633 RK
+1633 QK

>member
-62 ETPTTAATEAP
+62 EAPTEPATETPTTAATEAP
-73 ETSET
+73 ET

-95 PTGETEA
+95 PTEETEA
-102 TESTEATDATDPTDP
+102 TESTEATDPTDP
-117 TEETAETDLALLAEE
+117 TEETTETDLTLLAED
-132 DILAQGTCGAEA
+132 DILASGNCGAEG

-154 TDGTMILSGTGAVA
+154 TDGTLILSGTGAVA
-168 GYGYDKAPW
+168 AYENRKDTPW
-177 YDYREQILGLEVQK
+177 RDYNDQILQLEVQK
-191 GITSVSGFCDCGN
+191 GITSVSGLCSCYK

-216 IDKYAF
+216 LGKLTFMD
-222 DRCVQI
+222 CWEL

-233 PKTLKTLGDYAL
+233 PKSLKTLGEGTF
-245 ASCEGLTEIEL
+245 ASCFALTEIEL
-256 PEGLETIGTAALG
+256 PEDLETVGEGFLYHCISL
-269 YNNFT
+269 T
-274 SLVIPASVTEMG
+274 SVVIPASVTEMG
-286 YNACRKNQQLEEV
+286 DRPFSGDWALKTV
-299 EIKANVPLLNLTF
+299 EIKGNVPRLSNYSFHECDALQEVLIT
-312 GDCSKL
+312 
-318 RRVVISGS
+318 GS
-326 VQKLSNTFQACCA
+326 V
-339 LEEVLVTGSLETID
+339 GTI
-353 GDSFHYLNSLERVQI
+353 GDDAFKELDSLERVQI
-368 ASGLKTINEKAFIRC
+368 ASGLKTIGKRAFWLC
-383 GSLTTV
+383 DNLTTV
-389 SLPDGVTSIGESAF
+389 SLPDGVTSIGEEAF
-403 QDCGNLTTINLPD
+403 KECSSLTTINLPD
-416 SITTIGMYAFYG
+416 SITTIGMNAFYG
-428 TKLTGPLNIPRS
+428 TKLTGPLNIPSS
-440 LVSLGESAFSGCG
+440 LVSLGDNAFNGCG
-453 GITGTLVFPETLEY
+453 GITGTLLFPGALEN
-467 ISTDAFIDCVGLEEV
+467 ISKNAFAG
-482 VLPKGVVSIGDY
+482 
-494 AFKNCAGIRRLWFT
+494 CAGIEEIILPRGVLTISDGAFNNCSGVQRLWLT
-508 NSVKSVGANAFVG
+508 NSIQSIGANAFNGMKNLKKV
-521 LSSLEV
+521 
-527 LYFSGTA
+527 YFSGTILE
-534 SDWNTGIAWGWAQ
+534 WETGIQWADKGYQ
-547 DRETLNSK
+547 IGVAITTNE
-555 CKLTEQVDSGSCG
+555 EIASGSCG

-573 SLNSAGDLTVS
+573 SLSTAGDLTVS
-584 GTGDMADFTATGAPW
+584 GTGDMTDFAATGAPW

-604 QVKLVIVGQGVTS
+604 QVKLVILGRGVTS

-627 NLKTVSLPG
+627 NLETVSLPG
-636 SLTAIGKNAFLRCGE
+636 SLTALGEAAFLRCGE
-651 LTNVKLPASLKSVGE
+651 LTNVKLPASLESVGE

-678 DLTGVPDEIMELRTS
+678 NLTGVPDEIMELRTS

-724 IAEICGQ
+724 IAEVCGQ

-751 AMTGAQGSK
+751 AMTGAHGSK

-813 DNGVLTAG
+813 DEGVLTAG

-828 IRVTAVLTG
+828 IQVTAVLTG
-837 STVRMTKQFTI
+837 STVRMTKEFTI

-934 TLNVTYRDR
+934 TLNVTYQDR
-943 TPRLVSTTVSL
+943 TPRLVSSTVSL

-966 VESGSAIAS
+966 AENYGNLIRKVS
-975 VQLDDAQFTAS
+975 LNDDRFTAG
-986 YENGTLTIAPAK
+986 YENGILTIAPAQ
-998 FVPKGTYPVN
+998 FVSKGTYPVT
-1008 LTVSCENG
+1008 LTVECGNRKS
-1016 KTYDYDLT
+1016 YDYDLT

-1036 KQEGKFNLFYDQYYR
+1036 KQDGKVNLFYKNCSAMLVISGGEIESVEPRLNEDFNLFW
-1051 SNRSSSAAL
+1051 SEGNRCL
-1060 IISGGQVEDVV
+1060 IDY
-1071 LDSTDFSLIQY
+1071 ST
-1082 DDSRY
+1082 
-1087 LLDYKRAGIS
+1087 AGMTAD
-1097 EKPNTKATLSVLFKG
+1097 KPNTKATLSVTFAG
-1112 YNTPVTKTVTIATE
+1112 YNTPVTKTINIATE

-1137 VSVVNTELSGT
+1137 ASVVNTNWGGT

-1157 GDFTSFVK
+1157 EDYDYTSSVK
-1165 VTWDDNPNVEKV
+1165 ITWDENPNVEKV
-1177 ELSSNTVTIAL
+1177 ELSKNTVTIAL

-1196 VNFYIQDYTWRHP
+1196 VNLHIQDVSWRRP

-1221 APTVKLSSTK
+1221 APAIKLSTTTLRLNRVFPWMQAKADVTLNQGNLNGVRKMYFDPIPDGLRIEYNEYTDTIIVKSKDGETMPPKGKYIVTYRAQVVTWDLFELTGKLTINVEEKVPTVKLSS
-1231 LTLNRFFPAV
+1231 
-1241 AAPTDI
+1241 
-1247 TLSQENLK
+1247 
-1255 VTGVR
+1255 
-1260 FENVPDELSLR
+1260 
-1271 YEQPASRILAYSKD
+1271 
-1285 AKTMPKNGKYT
+1285 
-1296 ITYYAQLAADS
+1296 
-1307 GKTYEIPGKLTVQ
+1307 
-1320 VEDKLPTV
+1320 
-1328 KLSASTVKLNR
+1328 STVKLNKR
-1339 SLAGKETATV
+1339 LAGKETATV
-1349 KIIVSDPEHY
+1349 KVSVSDPEHY
-1359 SFIYFDKLPKGVEH
+1359 HLQYFASLPEGASY
-1373 DWHTNELVVTL
+1373 DSSTGELTVTL
-1384 TENTINGGT
+1384 TESTMNGGT
-1393 FQLEGMVLRMRGYYG
+1393 FQLNGMKLWMDGLYP
-1408 YHSTV
+1408 SAE
-1413 LDKNLTLKIQTYDK
+1413 LDKSLTLKIQTYDK
-1427 EPSFKLSAKGKLD
+1427 EPSFRLSAKGKLD

-1453 MTNCLNA
+1453 LTNCLGA
-1460 PTAVELTGDDAELFK
+1460 PTAVELTGDDAGLFNV
-1475 ASLDSEGKIHLTL
+1475 SLDSEGKIHLTL
-1488 AKSGKHYSTKT
+1488 AKSGEDYSTKT
-1499 TYKVTPV
+1499 AYKVTPV

>member
-12 VLTSQLVTP
+12 VLMSQLVTP

-73 ETSET
+73 ETTET
-78 TLSTEPPAA
+78 TLSTEPPAV

-117 TEETAETDLALLAEE
+117 TEETTETDLALLAED
-132 DILAQGTCGAEA
+132 DILASGNCGAEG

-154 TDGTMILSGTGAVA
+154 TDGTLILSGTGAVA
-168 GYGYDKAPW
+168 AYENRKDTPW
-177 YDYREQILGLEVQK
+177 RDYNYQILQLEVQK
-191 GITSVSGFCDCGN
+191 GITSVSGLCSCYK

-216 IDKYAF
+216 LGKLTFMD
-222 DRCVQI
+222 CWEL

-233 PKTLKTLGDYAL
+233 PKSLKTLGEGTF
-245 ASCEGLTEIEL
+245 ASCFALTEIEL
-256 PEGLETIGTAALG
+256 PEGLKTVGEGFLYHCISL
-269 YNNFT
+269 T
-274 SLVIPASVTEMG
+274 SVVIPASVTEMG
-286 YNACRKNQQLEEV
+286 DRPFSGDWALKTV
-299 EIKANVPLLNLTF
+299 EIKGNVPRLSNYSFHECDALQEVLIT
-312 GDCSKL
+312 
-318 RRVVISGS
+318 GS
-326 VQKLSNTFQACCA
+326 V
-339 LEEVLVTGSLETID
+339 GTI
-353 GDSFHYLNSLERVQI
+353 GDDAFKELDSLERVQI
-368 ASGLKTINEKAFIRC
+368 ASGLKTIGKRAFWLC
-383 GSLTTV
+383 DNLTTV
-389 SLPDGVTSIGESAF
+389 SLPDGVTSIGEEAF
-403 QDCGNLTTINLPD
+403 KECSSLTTINLPN
-416 SITTIGMYAFYG
+416 SITTIGANAFNG
-428 TKLTGPLNIPRS
+428 TKLTGPLNIPSS
-440 LVSLGESAFSGCG
+440 LVSLGDNAFHGCSGL
-453 GITGTLVFPETLEY
+453 TGTLVFPAAMEN
-467 ISTDAFIDCVGLEEV
+467 ISTNVFAGCSGIEEIILPRGVLTIGAGAFNNCS
-482 VLPKGVVSIGDY
+482 GVQ
-494 AFKNCAGIRRLWFT
+494 RLWLT
-508 NSVKSVGANAFVG
+508 NSIQSIGANAFNG
-521 LSSLEV
+521 MKSLKKV
-527 LYFSGTA
+527 YFSGTI
-534 SDWNTGIAWGWAQ
+534 SEWETGIQWADKGYQ
-547 DRETLNSK
+547 MGVAITTNE
-555 CKLTEQVDSGSCG
+555 EIASGSCG

-573 SLNSAGDLTVS
+573 SLNAAGDLTVS
-584 GTGDMADFTATGAPW
+584 GTGDMTDFAATGAPW

-604 QVKLVIVGQGVTS
+604 QVKLVILGRGVTS

-627 NLKTVSLPG
+627 NLETVSLPG
-636 SLTAIGKNAFLRCGE
+636 SLTALGKAAFLRCGK
-651 LTNVKLPASLKSVGE
+651 LTNITLPASLKSVGE
-666 DCFTGCEKLELL
+666 DCFTGCEKLVLL

-693 LEGTVTLP
+693 LEGTVKLP
-701 AGVKNARLRW
+701 VCLKNARLRW
-711 GLETAAGEIPCSE
+711 ALETAAGEIPCSE
-724 IAEICGQ
+724 IAEVCGQ

-862 PAPAEQDISAEDGD
+862 PAPAEQEISAEDGD

-934 TLNVTYRDR
+934 TLNVTYQDR
-943 TPRLVSTTVSL
+943 TPRLVSSTVSL

-966 VESGSAIAS
+966 AENYGNLIRKVS
-975 VQLDDAQFTAS
+975 LDDKQFTAG
-986 YENGTLTIAPAK
+986 YENGILTIAPAQ
-998 FVPKGTYPVN
+998 FVSKGTYPVT
-1008 LTVSCENG
+1008 LTVECGNRKS
-1016 KTYDYDLT
+1016 YDYDLT

-1036 KQEGKFNLFYDQYYR
+1036 KQDGKVNLFYKDCSAMLVISGGEIESVEPRLNEDFNLFW
-1051 SNRSSSAAL
+1051 SEGNRCL
-1060 IISGGQVEDVV
+1060 IDY
-1071 LDSTDFSLIQY
+1071 ST
-1082 DDSRY
+1082 
-1087 LLDYKRAGIS
+1087 AGMTAD
-1097 EKPNTKATLSVLFKG
+1097 KPNTKATLSVTFAG
-1112 YNTPVTKTVTIATE
+1112 YNTPVTKTINIATE

-1137 VSVVNTELSGT
+1137 ASVVNTNWGGT

-1157 GDFTSFVK
+1157 EDYDYTSSVK
-1165 VTWDDNPNVEKV
+1165 ITWDENPNVEKV
-1177 ELSSNTVTIAL
+1177 ELSKNTVTIAL

-1196 VNFYIQDYTWRHP
+1196 VNLHIQDVSWRRP
-1209 VKLTHKITVTDK
+1209 VKLTHKITVTSK
-1221 APTVKLSSTK
+1221 APAIKLSTTTLRLNRVFPWMQAAASV
-1231 LTLNRFFPAV
+1231 TLN
-1241 AAPTDI
+1241 
-1247 TLSQENLK
+1247 QGNLN
-1255 VTGVR
+1255 VSGIR
-1260 FENVPDELSLR
+1260 FESVPEELRVR
-1271 YEQPASRILAYSKD
+1271 YEGTRILAQSKD
-1285 AKTMPKNGKYT
+1285 GQTMPAKGKYT
-1296 ITYYAQLAADS
+1296 IAYYAQIETGSNDA
-1307 GKTYEIPGKLTVQ
+1307 YEIPGKLTVQ
-1320 VEDKLPTV
+1320 VEEKIPTV
-1328 KLSASTVKLNR
+1328 KLSSSTVKLNK
-1339 SLAGKETATV
+1339 SLAGKEIATV
-1349 KIIVSDPEHY
+1349 KVSVSDPEHY
-1359 SFIYFDKLPKGVEH
+1359 HLQYFASLPEGASY
-1373 DWHTNELVVTL
+1373 DSSTGELTVTL
-1384 TENTINGGT
+1384 TESTMNGGT
-1393 FQLEGMVLRMRGYYG
+1393 FQLNGLKLWMNGLAPSAE
-1408 YHSTV
+1408 
-1413 LDKNLTLKIQTYDK
+1413 LDMPLTLKIQTYDK
-1427 EPSFKLSAKGKLD
+1427 EPSFRLSAKGKLD

-1453 MTNCLNA
+1453 LTNCLGA
-1460 PTAVELTGDDAELFK
+1460 PTAVELTGDNAGLFNV
-1475 ASLDSEGKIHLTL
+1475 SLDSEGKIHLTL
-1488 AKSGKHYSTKT
+1488 AKSGENYSTKT
-1499 TYKVTPV
+1499 AYKVTPV

-1532 LPNRTVFTTQTTALM
+1532 LPNRTVFATQTTALM

-1582 IGFDSQSGMITVPS
+1582 IGFDAQSGMITVPS

>member
-73 ETSET
+73 ET
-78 TLSTEPPAA
+78 TLSTEPPAV

-102 TESTEATDATDPTDP
+102 TESTEATDPTDP
-117 TEETAETDLALLAEE
+117 TEETTETDLALLAEE

-154 TDGTMILSGTGAVA
+154 TDGTLILSGTGAVA
-168 GYGYDKAPW
+168 AYENRKDTPW
-177 YDYREQILGLEVQK
+177 RDYNYQILQLEVQK
-191 GITSVSGFCDCGN
+191 GITSVSGLCSCYK

-216 IDKYAF
+216 LGKLTFMD
-222 DRCVQI
+222 CWEL

-233 PKTLKTLGDYAL
+233 PKSLKTLGEGTF
-245 ASCEGLTEIEL
+245 ASCFALTEIEL
-256 PEGLETIGTAALG
+256 PEGLKTVGEGFLYHCISL
-269 YNNFT
+269 T
-274 SLVIPASVTEMG
+274 SVVIPASVTEMG
-286 YNACRKNQQLEEV
+286 DRPFSGDWALKTV
-299 EIKANVPLLNLTF
+299 EIKGNVPRLSNYSFHECDALQEVLIT
-312 GDCSKL
+312 
-318 RRVVISGS
+318 GS
-326 VQKLSNTFQACCA
+326 V
-339 LEEVLVTGSLETID
+339 GTI
-353 GDSFHYLNSLERVQI
+353 GDDAFKELDSLERVQI
-368 ASGLKTINEKAFIRC
+368 ASGLKTIGKRAFWLC
-383 GSLTTV
+383 NNLTTV
-389 SLPDGVTSIGESAF
+389 SLPDGVTSIGEEAF
-403 QDCGNLTTINLPD
+403 KECSSLTTINLPN
-416 SITTIGMYAFYG
+416 SITTIGANAFNG
-428 TKLTGPLNIPRS
+428 TKLTGPLNIPSS
-440 LVSLGESAFSGCG
+440 LVSLGDNAFHGCG
-453 GITGTLVFPETLEY
+453 GITGTLLFPGALEN
-467 ISTDAFIDCVGLEEV
+467 ISKNAFAG
-482 VLPKGVVSIGDY
+482 
-494 AFKNCAGIRRLWFT
+494 CAGVEEIILPRGVLTISDGAFNNCSGVQRLWLT
-508 NSVKSVGANAFVG
+508 NSIKTIGASALSGMKS
-521 LSSLEV
+521 LKKI
-527 LYFSGTA
+527 YFSG
-534 SDWNTGIAWGWAQ
+534 SLWDWDTGIQWAD
-547 DRETLNSK
+547 DRGYSNFPVGPT
-555 CKLTEQVDSGSCG
+555 LTEETASGSCG

-573 SLNSAGDLTVS
+573 SLSTAGDLTVS
-584 GTGDMADFTATGAPW
+584 GTGDMADFAATGAPW

-604 QVKLVIVGQGVTS
+604 QIKLVILGQGVTS

-636 SLTAIGKNAFLRCGE
+636 SLTALGKAAFLRCGE

-666 DCFTGCEKLELL
+666 DCFTGCEKLVLL

-711 GLETAAGEIPCSE
+711 ALETAAGEIPCSE

-739 KSSGKVRLTCRD
+739 KSSGKVRLTCYD
-751 AMTGAQGSK
+751 AMTGVHGSK

-770 LPQGVDTIT
+770 LPQGVDTLI
-779 SGEELTLSAVA
+779 SGEKLTLSAVA

-813 DNGVLTAG
+813 DDGVLTAG

-862 PAPAEQDISAEDGD
+862 PAPAEQDVSAEDGD

-934 TLNVTYRDR
+934 TLNVTYQDR
-943 TPRLVSTTVSL
+943 TPRLVSSTVSL

-966 VESGSAIAS
+966 AENYGNLIRKVS
-975 VQLDDAQFTAS
+975 LNDDRFTAG
-986 YENGTLTIAPAK
+986 YENGILTIAPAQ
-998 FVPKGTYPVN
+998 FVSKGTYPVT
-1008 LTVSCENG
+1008 LTVECGNRKS
-1016 KTYDYDLT
+1016 YDYDLT

-1036 KQEGKFNLFYDQYYR
+1036 KQEGKVNLFYKDCSAMLVISGGEIESVEPRLNEDFNLFW
-1051 SNRSSSAAL
+1051 SEGNRCL
-1060 IISGGQVEDVV
+1060 IDY
-1071 LDSTDFSLIQY
+1071 ST
-1082 DDSRY
+1082 
-1087 LLDYKRAGIS
+1087 AGMTAD
-1097 EKPNTKATLSVLFKG
+1097 KPNTKATLSVTFAG
-1112 YNTPVTKTVTIATE
+1112 YNTPVTKTINIATE

-1137 VSVVNTELSGT
+1137 ASVVNTNWGGT

-1157 GDFTSFVK
+1157 EDYDYTSSVK
-1165 VTWDDNPNVEKV
+1165 ITWDENPNVEKV
-1177 ELSSNTVTIAL
+1177 ELSKNTVTIAL

-1196 VNFYIQDYTWRHP
+1196 VNLHIQDVSWRRP

-1221 APTVKLSSTK
+1221 APTLKLSCTK
-1231 LTLNRFFPAV
+1231 LTLNRVFPWMQ
-1241 AAPTDI
+1241 AAAGV
-1247 TLSQENLK
+1247 TLNQGNLN
-1255 VTGVR
+1255 VSGIR
-1260 FENVPDELSLR
+1260 FESVPEELRVR
-1271 YEQPASRILAYSKD
+1271 YEGTRILAQSKD
-1285 AKTMPKNGKYT
+1285 GQTMPAKGKYT
-1296 ITYYAQLAADS
+1296 IAYYAQIETGSNDA
-1307 GKTYEIPGKLTVQ
+1307 YEIPGKLTVQ
-1320 VEDKLPTV
+1320 VEEKIPAV
-1328 KLSASTVKLNR
+1328 KLSSSTVKLNK

-1349 KIIVSDPEHY
+1349 KVSVSDPEHY
-1359 SFIYFDKLPKGVEH
+1359 HLQYFASRPEGVNY
-1373 DWHTNELVVTL
+1373 DSKTGELTVTL
-1384 TENTINGGT
+1384 TENTMNGGT
-1393 FQLEGMVLRMRGYYG
+1393 FQLNGLKLWMNGLAPSAE
-1408 YHSTV
+1408 
-1413 LDKNLTLKIQTYDK
+1413 LDMPLTLKIQTYDK
-1427 EPSFKLSAKGKLD
+1427 EPSFRLSAKGKLD

-1453 MTNCLNA
+1453 LTNCLGA
-1460 PTAVELTGDDAELFK
+1460 PTAVELTGDDAGLFNV
-1475 ASLDSEGKIHLTL
+1475 SLDSEGKIHLTL
-1488 AKSGKHYSTKT
+1488 AKSGEHYSTKT
-1499 TYKVTPV
+1499 AYKVTPV

-1532 LPNRTVFTTQTTALM
+1532 LPNRTVFATQTTALM

-1582 IGFDSQSGMITVPS
+1582 IGFDAQTGMITVPS

-1611 DVTPANTVPGIK
+1611 DVEPENAASDAK
-1623 PTQAKLTLTV
+1623 PIQAKFTLTV
-1633 RK
+1633 QK

>member
-57 TEPAT
+57 TETAT
-62 ETPTTAATEAP
+62 EAPTTAATEAP
-73 ETSET
+73 ET
-78 TLSTEPPAA
+78 TLSTEPPAV

-102 TESTEATDATDPTDP
+102 TESTEATDPTDPTDP
-117 TEETAETDLALLAEE
+117 TEETTETDLALLAEE
-132 DILAQGTCGAEA
+132 DILDSGTCGAEG

-154 TDGTMILSGTGAVA
+154 SDGTLILSGTGAVA
-168 GYGYDKAPW
+168 AYDSRKDTPW
-177 YDYREQILGLEVQK
+177 GDYNYQILQLEVQK
-191 GITSVSGFCDCGN
+191 GITSVSGLCSCYK

-216 IDKYAF
+216 IGKLTFMD
-222 DRCVQI
+222 CWEL

-233 PKTLKTLGDYAL
+233 PKSLKTLGEGTF
-245 ASCEGLTEIEL
+245 ASCFALTEIEL
-256 PEGLETIGTAALG
+256 PEGLETIGEGFL
-269 YNNFT
+269 YHCISLT
-274 SLVIPASVTEMG
+274 SVVIPASVTEMG
-286 YNACRKNQQLEEV
+286 DRPFSGDWALKTV
-299 EIKANVPLLNLTF
+299 EIKGNVPRLSNYSFHECDALQEVLIT
-312 GDCSKL
+312 
-318 RRVVISGS
+318 GS
-326 VQKLSNTFQACCA
+326 V
-339 LEEVLVTGSLETID
+339 GTI
-353 GDSFHYLNSLERVQI
+353 GDDAFKELDSLERVQI
-368 ASGLKTINEKAFIRC
+368 ASGLKTIGKRAFWLC
-383 GSLTTV
+383 DNLTTV
-389 SLPDGVTSIGESAF
+389 SLPDGVTSIGEEAF
-403 QDCGNLTTINLPD
+403 KECSSLTTINLPN
-416 SITTIGMYAFYG
+416 SITTIGANAFNG
-428 TKLTGPLNIPRS
+428 TKLTGPLNIPSS
-440 LVSLGESAFSGCG
+440 LVSLGDNAFNGCG
-453 GITGTLVFPETLEY
+453 GITGTLLFPGALEN
-467 ISTDAFIDCVGLEEV
+467 ISKNAFAGCTGVEEIILPRG
-482 VLPKGVVSIGDY
+482 VLTISDGAFNNCSGVQ
-494 AFKNCAGIRRLWFT
+494 RLWLT
-508 NSVKSVGANAFVG
+508 NSIKTIGASA
-521 LSSLEV
+521 LSGMKNLKKI
-527 LYFSGTA
+527 YFSGTYL
-534 SDWNTGIAWGWAQ
+534 DWDTNIQWA
-547 DRETLNSK
+547 DDKGYSNFPVGPT
-555 CKLTEQVDSGSCG
+555 LTEEKASGSCG

-573 SLNSAGDLTVS
+573 SLSTAGDLTVS
-584 GTGDMADFTATGAPW
+584 GTGDMADFAATGAPW

-604 QVKLVIVGQGVTS
+604 QIKLVILGQGVTS

-627 NLKTVSLPG
+627 NLETVSLPG
-636 SLTAIGKNAFLRCGE
+636 SLTALGEAAFLRCGE
-651 LTNVKLPASLKSVGE
+651 LTNVKLPASLESVGE

-678 DLTGVPDEIMELRTS
+678 NLTGVPDEIMELRTS

-724 IAEICGQ
+724 IAEVCGQ

-837 STVRMTKQFTI
+837 STVRMTKEFTI

-862 PAPAEQDISAEDGD
+862 PAPAVQDISAEDGD

-934 TLNVTYRDR
+934 TLNVTYQDR
-943 TPRLVSTTVSL
+943 TPRLVSSTVSL

-966 VESGSAIAS
+966 AENYGNLIRKVS
-975 VQLDDAQFTAS
+975 LNDDQFTAG
-986 YENGTLTIAPAK
+986 YENGILTIAPAQ
-998 FVPKGTYPVN
+998 FVSKGTYPVT
-1008 LTVSCENG
+1008 LTVECGNRKS
-1016 KTYDYDLT
+1016 YDYDLT

-1036 KQEGKFNLFYDQYYR
+1036 KQDGKVNLFYKDCSAMLVISGGEIESVEPRLNEDFNLFW
-1051 SNRSSSAAL
+1051 SEGNRCL
-1060 IISGGQVEDVV
+1060 IDY
-1071 LDSTDFSLIQY
+1071 ST
-1082 DDSRY
+1082 
-1087 LLDYKRAGIS
+1087 AGMTAD
-1097 EKPNTKATLSVLFKG
+1097 KPNTKATLSVTFAG
-1112 YNTPVTKTVTIATE
+1112 YNTPVTKTINIATE

-1137 VSVVNTELSGT
+1137 ASVVNTNWGGT

-1157 GDFTSFVK
+1157 EDYDYTSSVK
-1165 VTWDDNPNVEKV
+1165 ITWDENPNVEKV
-1177 ELSSNTVTIAL
+1177 ELSKNTVTIAL

-1196 VNFYIQDYTWRHP
+1196 VNLHIQDVSWRRP

-1221 APTVKLSSTK
+1221 APTLKLSCTK
-1231 LTLNRFFPAV
+1231 LTLNRVFPWMQAKADV
-1241 AAPTDI
+1241 
-1247 TLSQENLK
+1247 TLNQGNLN
-1255 VTGVR
+1255 GVR
-1260 FENVPDELSLR
+1260 KMYFDPIPDGLR
-1271 YEQPASRILAYSKD
+1271 IEYNEYTDTIIVKSKD
-1285 AKTMPKNGKYT
+1285 GETMPPKGKY
-1296 ITYYAQLAADS
+1296 IVTYRAQVVTWDLFEL
-1307 GKTYEIPGKLTVQ
+1307 TGKLTIN
-1320 VEDKLPTV
+1320 VEEKIPTV
-1328 KLSASTVKLNR
+1328 KLSSSTVKLNK
-1339 SLAGKETATV
+1339 SLAGKEIATV
-1349 KIIVSDPEHY
+1349 KVNVSNPEHY
-1359 SFIYFDKLPKGVEH
+1359 HLQYFASLPEGASY
-1373 DWHTNELVVTL
+1373 DSSTGELTVTL
-1384 TENTINGGT
+1384 TESTMNGGT
-1393 FQLEGMVLRMRGYYG
+1393 FQLNGLKLWMNGLAPSAE
-1408 YHSTV
+1408 
-1413 LDKNLTLKIQTYDK
+1413 LDMPLTLKIQTYDK
-1427 EPSFKLSAKGKLD
+1427 EPSFRLSAKGKLD

-1453 MTNCLNA
+1453 LTNCLGA
-1460 PTAVELTGDDAELFK
+1460 PTAVELTGDNAGLFNV
-1475 ASLDSEGKIHLTL
+1475 SLDSVGKIHLTL
-1488 AKSGKHYSTKT
+1488 AKSGEDYSTKT
-1499 TYKVTPV
+1499 AYKVTPV

-1511 QKITGAALSVKVT
+1511 KKITGAALSVKVT

-1555 AGAKIGSVALNA
+1555 AGAKMGDVTLNA

-1582 IGFDSQSGMITVPS
+1582 IGFDAQSGMITVPS

>member
-1 MKKLL
+1 M
-6 ALLLAL
+6 
-12 VLTSQLVTP
+12 
-21 VLAETLPEDTAAPTV
+21 
-36 ELEEPTQM
+36 
-44 PVTEPPVPATLAP
+44 
-57 TEPAT
+57 
-62 ETPTTAATEAP
+62 
-73 ETSET
+73 
-78 TLSTEPPAA
+78 
-87 TEVPEVTD
+87 
-95 PTGETEA
+95 
-102 TESTEATDATDPTDP
+102 
-117 TEETAETDLALLAEE
+117 
-132 DILAQGTCGAEA
+132 
-144 DGSNVTWVLT
+144 
-154 TDGTMILSGTGAVA
+154 
-168 GYGYDKAPW
+168 
-177 YDYREQILGLEVQK
+177 
-191 GITSVSGFCDCGN
+191 
-204 LREVSLPEGLIS
+204 
-216 IDKYAF
+216 
-222 DRCVQI
+222 
-228 QEIRL
+228 
-233 PKTLKTLGDYAL
+233 
-245 ASCEGLTEIEL
+245 
-256 PEGLETIGTAALG
+256 
-269 YNNFT
+269 
-274 SLVIPASVTEMG
+274 
-286 YNACRKNQQLEEV
+286 
-299 EIKANVPLLNLTF
+299 
-312 GDCSKL
+312 
-318 RRVVISGS
+318 
-326 VQKLSNTFQACCA
+326 
-339 LEEVLVTGSLETID
+339 
-353 GDSFHYLNSLERVQI
+353 
-368 ASGLKTINEKAFIRC
+368 
-383 GSLTTV
+383 
-389 SLPDGVTSIGESAF
+389 
-403 QDCGNLTTINLPD
+403 
-416 SITTIGMYAFYG
+416 
-428 TKLTGPLNIPRS
+428 
-440 LVSLGESAFSGCG
+440 
-453 GITGTLVFPETLEY
+453 
-467 ISTDAFIDCVGLEEV
+467 
-482 VLPKGVVSIGDY
+482 
-494 AFKNCAGIRRLWFT
+494 
-508 NSVKSVGANAFVG
+508 
-521 LSSLEV
+521 
-527 LYFSGTA
+527 
-534 SDWNTGIAWGWAQ
+534 
-547 DRETLNSK
+547 
-555 CKLTEQVDSGSCG
+555 
-568 EALTW
+568 
-573 SLNSAGDLTVS
+573 
-584 GTGDMADFTATGAPW
+584 
-599 AEYRD
+599 
-604 QVKLVIVGQGVTS
+604 
-617 IGSSAFQDCK
+617 
-627 NLKTVSLPG
+627 
-636 SLTAIGKNAFLRCGE
+636 
-651 LTNVKLPASLKSVGE
+651 KLPASLKSVGE
-666 DCFTGCEKLELL
+666 DCFTDCEKLELL

-711 GLETAAGEIPCSE
+711 ALETAAGEIPCSE
-724 IAEICGQ
+724 IAEVCGQ

-739 KSSGKVRLTCRD
+739 KSSGKVLLTCRD

-770 LPQGVDTIT
+770 LPQGVDTLI
-779 SGEELTLSAVA
+779 SGEKLTLSAVA

-813 DNGVLTAG
+813 EKGVLTAG

-828 IRVTAVLTG
+828 VRVTAVLTG

-914 SGTVVITAQAMDG
+914 SGRAVITAQAMDG

-943 TPRLVSTTVSL
+943 TPRLVSSTVSL

-966 VESGSAIAS
+966 AENYGNMIQKVS
-975 VQLDDAQFTAS
+975 LNDDRFTAN
-986 YENGTLTIAPAK
+986 YENGAMTIAPAQ
-998 FVPKGTYPVN
+998 FVSKGTYPVT
-1008 LTVSCENG
+1008 LTVECGNRKS
-1016 KTYDYDLT
+1016 YDYDLT

-1036 KQEGKFNLFYDQYYR
+1036 KQEGKFNLFYNSYDWY
-1051 SNRSSSAAL
+1051 SSAAL
-1060 IISGGQVEDVV
+1060 IITGGQVEDVE

-1241 AAPTDI
+1241 VAPTDI

-1271 YEQPASRILAYSKD
+1271 YEQPASRILAYSKN

-1359 SFIYFDKLPKGVEH
+1359 RFAYFKKLPKGVEY
-1373 DWHTNELVVTL
+1373 DWRTDELIVTL
-1384 TENTINGGT
+1384 TEETRNGGT
-1393 FQLEGMVLRMRGYYG
+1393 FQLEGMVLRMLGYYG
-1408 YHSTV
+1408 YNSTD

-1427 EPSFKLSAKGKLD
+1427 APTFRLSAKGKLD
-1440 VLNPASEIVYTPK
+1440 VLNPDSEIVYTPK
-1453 MTNCLNA
+1453 LTNCLGA
-1460 PTAVELTGDDAELFK
+1460 PAAVELTGDNADLFHV
-1475 ASLDSEGKIHLTL
+1475 SLDSKGKIHLTL
-1488 AKSGKHYSTKT
+1488 AKSGENYSTKT

-1511 QKITGAALSVKVT
+1511 QKITGAVLSVKVT

-1532 LPNRTVFTTQTTALM
+1532 LPNRTVFTTQSTNLTQKLT
-1547 QQLVVASP
+1547 VASP
-1555 AGAKIGSVALNA
+1555 AGAKMAGVTLNA

-1577 ETAGG
+1577 RTAGG
-1582 IGFDSQSGMITVPS
+1582 IRFDAQSGMITVPS

-1603 PGRYTLIL
+1603 PGKYTLIL
-1611 DVTPANTVPGIK
+1611 DVK
-1623 PTQAKLTLTV
+1623 PENAASDAKPIQAQFTLTV

>member
-73 ETSET
+73 ET
-78 TLSTEPPAA
+78 TLSTDPPAV

-117 TEETAETDLALLAEE
+117 TDPTEETTETDLTLLAEE

-154 TDGTMILSGTGAVA
+154 TDGTLILSGTGAVA
-168 GYGYDKAPW
+168 AYEKRKDTPW
-177 YDYREQILGLEVQK
+177 GDYNDQILRVEVQK
-191 GITSVSGFCDCGN
+191 GITSVGGFRYCFT
-204 LREVSLPEGLIS
+204 LQEVSLPEGLIS
-216 IDKYAF
+216 LDEFAF
-222 DRCVQI
+222 MDCQKL

-233 PKTLKTLGDYAL
+233 PKSLKTLGDGTFAGCHAL
-245 ASCEGLTEIEL
+245 PEIEL
-256 PEGLETIGTAALG
+256 PEDLETVGEGALM
-269 YNNFT
+269 NCLSLT
-274 SLVIPASVTEMG
+274 SVVIPASVTEMG
-286 YNACRKNQQLEEV
+286 DRPFSGDWALKTV
-299 EIKANVPLLNLTF
+299 EIKGNVPRLSSSSFYECDALQEVLIT
-312 GDCSKL
+312 
-318 RRVVISGS
+318 GS
-326 VQKLSNTFQACCA
+326 VGTIGDETFRN
-339 LEEVLVTGSLETID
+339 LD
-353 GDSFHYLNSLERVQI
+353 SLERVQI
-368 ASGLKTINEKAFIRC
+368 ASGLKTIGKRAFWLC
-383 GSLTTV
+383 DNLTTV
-389 SLPDGVTSIGESAF
+389 SLPDGVTSIGEEAF
-403 QDCGNLTTINLPD
+403 KECSSLTTINLPN
-416 SITTIGMYAFYG
+416 SITTIGANAFNG
-428 TKLTGPLNIPRS
+428 TKLTGPLNIPSS
-440 LVSLGESAFSGCG
+440 LVSLGDNAFHGCSGL
-453 GITGTLVFPETLEY
+453 TGTLVFPAAMEN
-467 ISTDAFIDCVGLEEV
+467 ISTNVFAGCSGIEEIILPRGVLTIGAGAFNNCS
-482 VLPKGVVSIGDY
+482 GVQ
-494 AFKNCAGIRRLWFT
+494 RLWLT
-508 NSVKSVGANAFVG
+508 NSIQSIGANAFNGMKNLKKV
-521 LSSLEV
+521 
-527 LYFSGTA
+527 YFSGTILE
-534 SDWNTGIAWGWAQ
+534 WETGIQWADKGYQ
-547 DRETLNSK
+547 IGVAITTNE
-555 CKLTEQVDSGSCG
+555 EIASGSCG

-573 SLNSAGDLTVS
+573 SLNAAGDLTVS
-584 GTGDMADFTATGAPW
+584 GTGDMTDFAATGAPW

-604 QVKLVIVGQGVTS
+604 QVKLVILGRGVTS

-627 NLKTVSLPG
+627 NLETVSLPG
-636 SLTAIGKNAFLRCGE
+636 SLTALGEAAFLRCGE
-651 LTNVKLPASLKSVGE
+651 LTNVKLPASLESVGE

-678 DLTGVPDEIMELRTS
+678 NLTGVPDEIMELRTS

-739 KSSGKVRLTCRD
+739 KSSGKVLLTCYD
-751 AMTGAQGSK
+751 AMTGVHGSK

-770 LPQGVDTIT
+770 LPQGVDTLI
-779 SGEELTLSAVA
+779 SGEKLTLSAVA

-805 GQEYATVT
+805 GQEYATLT
-813 DNGVLTAG
+813 DEGVLTAG

-828 IRVTAVLTG
+828 IQVTAVLTG

-862 PAPAEQDISAEDGD
+862 PAPAEQDVSAEDGD

-934 TLNVTYRDR
+934 TLNVTYQDR
-943 TPRLVSTTVSL
+943 TPRLVSSTVSL

-966 VESGSAIAS
+966 AENYGNLIRKVS
-975 VQLDDAQFTAS
+975 LNDDQFTAG
-986 YENGTLTIAPAK
+986 YENGILTIAPAQ
-998 FVPKGTYPVN
+998 FVSKGTYPVT
-1008 LTVSCENG
+1008 LTVECGNRKS
-1016 KTYDYDLT
+1016 YDYDLT

-1036 KQEGKFNLFYDQYYR
+1036 KQDGKVNLFYKDCSAMLVISGGEIESVEPRLNEDFNLFW
-1051 SNRSSSAAL
+1051 SEGNRCL
-1060 IISGGQVEDVV
+1060 IDY
-1071 LDSTDFSLIQY
+1071 ST
-1082 DDSRY
+1082 
-1087 LLDYKRAGIS
+1087 AGMTAD
-1097 EKPNTKATLSVLFKG
+1097 KPNTKATLSVTFAG
-1112 YNTPVTKTVTIATE
+1112 YNTPVTKTINIATE

-1137 VSVVNTELSGT
+1137 ASVVNTNWGGT

-1157 GDFTSFVK
+1157 EDYDYTSSVK
-1165 VTWDDNPNVEKV
+1165 ITWDENPNVEKV
-1177 ELSSNTVTIAL
+1177 ELSKNTVTIAL

-1196 VNFYIQDYTWRHP
+1196 VNLHIQDVSWRSP
-1209 VKLTHKITVTDK
+1209 VKLTHKITVTNK
-1221 APTVKLSSTK
+1221 TPAIKLSTTTLK
-1231 LTLNRFFPAV
+1231 LNRVFPWMQAAASVTLN
-1241 AAPTDI
+1241 
-1247 TLSQENLK
+1247 QGNLN
-1255 VTGVR
+1255 VSGIR
-1260 FENVPDELSLR
+1260 FESVPEELRVR
-1271 YEQPASRILAYSKD
+1271 YEGTRILAQSKD
-1285 AKTMPKNGKYT
+1285 GQTMPAKGKYT
-1296 ITYYAQLAADS
+1296 IAYYAQIETGSNDA
-1307 GKTYEIPGKLTVQ
+1307 YEIPGKLTVQ
-1320 VEDKLPTV
+1320 VEEKIPTV
-1328 KLSASTVKLNR
+1328 RLSSSTVKLNKR
-1339 SLAGKETATV
+1339 LAGKETATV
-1349 KIIVSDPEHY
+1349 KVSVSDPEHY
-1359 SFIYFDKLPKGVEH
+1359 HLQYFASLPEGASY
-1373 DWHTNELVVTL
+1373 DSSTGELTVTL
-1384 TENTINGGT
+1384 TESTMNGGT
-1393 FQLEGMVLRMRGYYG
+1393 FQLNGLKLWMDGLAPSAE
-1408 YHSTV
+1408 
-1413 LDKNLTLKIQTYDK
+1413 LDKPLTLKIQTYDK
-1427 EPSFKLSAKGKLD
+1427 APSFKLSAKGKLD

-1453 MTNCLNA
+1453 LTNCLGA
-1460 PTAVELTGDDAELFK
+1460 PAAVELTGDDAGLFNV
-1475 ASLDSEGKIHLTL
+1475 SLDSEGKIHLTL
-1488 AKSGKHYSTKT
+1488 AKSGDHYSTKT
-1499 TYKVTPV
+1499 AYKVTPV

-1582 IGFDSQSGMITVPS
+1582 IGFDAQSGMITVPS

>member
-57 TEPAT
+57 TEPDT
-62 ETPTTAATEAP
+62 ETPTTAATETP
-73 ETSET
+73 ETPET
-78 TLSTEPPAA
+78 TLSTEPPAV

-117 TEETAETDLALLAEE
+117 TDPTEETTETDLTLLAED
-132 DILAQGTCGAEA
+132 DILAQGTCGAEG

-154 TDGTMILSGTGAVA
+154 TDGTLILSGTGAVA
-168 GYGYDKAPW
+168 AYDSRKDTPW
-177 YDYREQILGLEVQK
+177 GDYNYQILQLEVQK
-191 GITSVSGFCDCGN
+191 GITSVSGLCSCYK

-216 IDKYAF
+216 LGKLTFMD
-222 DRCVQI
+222 CWEL

-233 PKTLKTLGDYAL
+233 PKSLKTLGEGTF
-245 ASCEGLTEIEL
+245 ASCFALTEIEF
-256 PEGLETIGTAALG
+256 PEGLETVGEGVLYHCISL
-269 YNNFT
+269 T
-274 SLVIPASVTEMG
+274 SVVIPASVTEMG
-286 YNACRKNQQLEEV
+286 DRPFSGDWALKTV
-299 EIKANVPLLNLTF
+299 EIKGNVPRLSNYSFHECDALQEVLIT
-312 GDCSKL
+312 
-318 RRVVISGS
+318 GS
-326 VQKLSNTFQACCA
+326 V
-339 LEEVLVTGSLETID
+339 GTI
-353 GDSFHYLNSLERVQI
+353 GDDAFKELDSLERVQI
-368 ASGLKTINEKAFIRC
+368 ASGLKTIGKRAFWLC
-383 GSLTTV
+383 DNLTTV
-389 SLPDGVTSIGESAF
+389 SLPDGVTSIGEEAF
-403 QDCGNLTTINLPD
+403 KECSSLTTINLPN
-416 SITTIGMYAFYG
+416 SITTIGANAFNG
-428 TKLTGPLNIPRS
+428 TKLTGPLNIPSS
-440 LVSLGESAFSGCG
+440 LVSLGDNAFHGCSGL
-453 GITGTLVFPETLEY
+453 TGTLVFPAAMEN
-467 ISTDAFIDCVGLEEV
+467 ISTNVFAGCSGIEEIILPRGVLTIGAGAFNNCS
-482 VLPKGVVSIGDY
+482 GVQ
-494 AFKNCAGIRRLWFT
+494 RLWLT
-508 NSVKSVGANAFVG
+508 NSIQSIGANAFNG
-521 LSSLEV
+521 MKSLKKV
-527 LYFSGTA
+527 YFSGTI
-534 SDWNTGIAWGWAQ
+534 SEWETGIQWADKGYQ
-547 DRETLNSK
+547 MGVAITTNE
-555 CKLTEQVDSGSCG
+555 EIASGSCG

-573 SLNSAGDLTVS
+573 SLNAAGDLTVS
-584 GTGDMADFTATGAPW
+584 GTGDMTDFAATGAPW

-604 QVKLVIVGQGVTS
+604 QVKLVIVGRGVTS

-627 NLKTVSLPG
+627 NLETVSLPG
-636 SLTAIGKNAFLRCGE
+636 SLTALGKAAFLRCGK

-666 DCFTGCEKLELL
+666 DCFTDCEKLVLL

-693 LEGTVTLP
+693 LEGTVKLP
-701 AGVKNARLRW
+701 VYLKNARLRW
-711 GLETAAGEIPCSE
+711 ALETAAGEIPCSE
-724 IAEICGQ
+724 IAEVCGQ

-739 KSSGKVRLTCRD
+739 KSSGKVLLTCYD
-751 AMTGAQGSK
+751 AMTGVHGSK

-770 LPQGVDTIT
+770 LPQGVDTLI
-779 SGEELTLSAVA
+779 SGEKLTLSAVA

-813 DNGVLTAG
+813 DDGVLTAG

-837 STVRMTKQFTI
+837 STVRMTKEFTI

-876 TLRFKASTL
+876 TLRFKALTL

-914 SGTVVITAQAMDG
+914 SGRTVITAQAMDG

-934 TLNVTYRDR
+934 TLNVTYQDR
-943 TPRLVSTTVSL
+943 TPRLVSSTVSL

-966 VESGSAIAS
+966 AENYGNLIRKVS
-975 VQLDDAQFTAS
+975 LNDDRFTAG
-986 YENGTLTIAPAK
+986 YENGILTIAPAQ
-998 FVPKGTYPVN
+998 FVSKGTYPVT
-1008 LTVSCENG
+1008 LTVECGNRKS
-1016 KTYDYDLT
+1016 YDYDLT

-1036 KQEGKFNLFYDQYYR
+1036 KQDGKVNLFYKDCSAMLVISGGEIESVEPRLNEDFNLFW
-1051 SNRSSSAAL
+1051 SEGNRCL
-1060 IISGGQVEDVV
+1060 IDY
-1071 LDSTDFSLIQY
+1071 ST
-1082 DDSRY
+1082 
-1087 LLDYKRAGIS
+1087 AGMTAD
-1097 EKPNTKATLSVLFKG
+1097 KPNTKATLSVTFAG
-1112 YNTPVTKTVTIATE
+1112 YNTPVTKTINIATE

-1137 VSVVNTELSGT
+1137 ASVVNTNWGGT

-1157 GDFTSFVK
+1157 EDYDYTSSVK
-1165 VTWDDNPNVEKV
+1165 ITWDENPNVEKV
-1177 ELSSNTVTIAL
+1177 ELSKNTVTIAL

-1196 VNFYIQDYTWRHP
+1196 VNLHIQDVSWRRP

-1221 APTVKLSSTK
+1221 APTLKLSCTK
-1231 LTLNRFFPAV
+1231 LTLNRVFPWMQ
-1241 AAPTDI
+1241 AAASV
-1247 TLSQENLK
+1247 TLNQGNLN
-1255 VTGVR
+1255 VSGIR
-1260 FENVPDELSLR
+1260 FESVPEELRVR
-1271 YEQPASRILAYSKD
+1271 YEGTRILAQSKD
-1285 AKTMPKNGKYT
+1285 GQTMPAKGKYT
-1296 ITYYAQLAADS
+1296 IAYYAQIETGGDDA
-1307 GKTYEIPGKLTVQ
+1307 YEIPGKLTVQ
-1320 VEDKLPTV
+1320 VEEKIPTV
-1328 KLSASTVKLNR
+1328 KLSSSTVKLNK
-1339 SLAGKETATV
+1339 SLAGKESATIKV
-1349 KIIVSDPEHY
+1349 SVSDPEHY
-1359 SFIYFDKLPKGVEH
+1359 HLQYFASLPEGVTYESS
-1373 DWHTNELVVTL
+1373 TGELRIIL
-1384 TENTINGGT
+1384 TENTMNGGT
-1393 FQLEGMVLRMRGYYG
+1393 FQLNGLKLWMDGLCPSAE
-1408 YHSTV
+1408 
-1413 LDKNLTLKIQTYDK
+1413 LDKPLTLKIQTYDK
-1427 EPSFKLSAKGKLD
+1427 EPSFRLSAKGKLD

-1453 MTNCLNA
+1453 LTNCLGA
-1460 PTAVELTGDDAELFK
+1460 PAAVELTGDNADLFHV
-1475 ASLDSEGKIHLTL
+1475 SLDSKGKIHLTL
-1488 AKSGKHYSTKT
+1488 AKSGEHYSTKT
-1499 TYKVTPV
+1499 AYKVTPV

-1511 QKITGAALSVKVT
+1511 QKITGTALSVKVT

-1582 IGFDSQSGMITVPS
+1582 IGFDAQSGMITVPS

>member
-1 MKKLL
+1 M
-6 ALLLAL
+6 
-12 VLTSQLVTP
+12 TICP
-21 VLAETLPEDTAAPTV
+21 
-36 ELEEPTQM
+36 
-44 PVTEPPVPATLAP
+44 P

-73 ETSET
+73 ET
-78 TLSTEPPAA
+78 TLSTEPPAV

-102 TESTEATDATDPTDP
+102 TESTEATDPTDPTDP
-117 TEETAETDLALLAEE
+117 TEETTETDLALLAEE

-154 TDGTMILSGTGAVA
+154 TDGTLILSGTGAVA
-168 GYGYDKAPW
+168 AYENRKDTPW
-177 YDYREQILGLEVQK
+177 RDYNYQILQLEVQK
-191 GITSVSGFCDCGN
+191 GITSVSGLCSCYK

-216 IDKYAF
+216 LGKLTFMD
-222 DRCVQI
+222 CWEL

-233 PKTLKTLGDYAL
+233 PKSLKTLGEGTF
-245 ASCEGLTEIEL
+245 ASCFALTEIEF
-256 PEGLETIGTAALG
+256 PEGLETIGDGVL
-269 YNNFT
+269 YHCLSLT
-274 SLVIPASVTEMG
+274 SVVIPASVTEMG
-286 YNACRKNQQLEEV
+286 DRPFSGDWALKTV
-299 EIKANVPLLNLTF
+299 EIKGNVPRLSNYSFHECKALQEVLIT
-312 GDCSKL
+312 
-318 RRVVISGS
+318 GS
-326 VQKLSNTFQACCA
+326 V
-339 LEEVLVTGSLETID
+339 GTI
-353 GDSFHYLNSLERVQI
+353 GDDAFKELDSLERVQI
-368 ASGLKTINEKAFIRC
+368 ASGLKTIGKRAFWLC
-383 GSLTTV
+383 DNLTTV
-389 SLPDGVTSIGESAF
+389 SLPDGVTSIGEEAF
-403 QDCGNLTTINLPD
+403 KECSSLTTINLPN
-416 SITTIGMYAFYG
+416 SITTIGANAFNG
-428 TKLTGPLNIPRS
+428 TKLTGPLNIPSS
-440 LVSLGESAFSGCG
+440 LVSLGDNAFHGCSGL
-453 GITGTLVFPETLEY
+453 TGTLVFPAAMEN
-467 ISTDAFIDCVGLEEV
+467 ISTNVFAGCSGIEEIILPRGVLTIGAGAFNNCS
-482 VLPKGVVSIGDY
+482 GVQ
-494 AFKNCAGIRRLWFT
+494 RLWLT
-508 NSVKSVGANAFVG
+508 NSIQSIGANAFNG
-521 LSSLEV
+521 MKSLKKV
-527 LYFSGTA
+527 YFSGTILE
-534 SDWNTGIAWGWAQ
+534 WETGIQWADKGYQ
-547 DRETLNSK
+547 MGVAITTNE
-555 CKLTEQVDSGSCG
+555 EIASGSCG

-573 SLNSAGDLTVS
+573 SLNAAGDLTVS
-584 GTGDMADFTATGAPW
+584 GTGDMTDFAATGAPW

-604 QVKLVIVGQGVTS
+604 QVKLVILGRGVTS

-627 NLKTVSLPG
+627 NLETVSLPG
-636 SLTAIGKNAFLRCGE
+636 SLTALGEAAFLRCGE
-651 LTNVKLPASLKSVGE
+651 LTNVKLPASLESVGE

-678 DLTGVPDEIMELRTS
+678 NLTGVPDEIMELRTS

-711 GLETAAGEIPCSE
+711 ALETAAGEIPCSE
-724 IAEICGQ
+724 IAEVCGQ

-739 KSSGKVRLTCRD
+739 KSSGKVLLTCYD
-751 AMTGAQGSK
+751 AMTGAHGSK

-770 LPQGVDTIT
+770 LPQGVDTLI

-813 DNGVLTAG
+813 DDGVLTAG

-837 STVRMTKQFTI
+837 STVRMTKEFTI

-862 PAPAEQDISAEDGD
+862 PAPAEQEISAEDGD

-934 TLNVTYRDR
+934 TLNVTYQDR
-943 TPRLVSTTVSL
+943 TPRLVSSTVSL

-966 VESGSAIAS
+966 AENYGNLIRKVS
-975 VQLDDAQFTAS
+975 LNDDRFTAG
-986 YENGTLTIAPAK
+986 YENGILTIAPAQ
-998 FVPKGTYPVN
+998 FVSKGTYPVT
-1008 LTVSCENG
+1008 LTVECGNRKS
-1016 KTYDYDLT
+1016 YDYDLT

-1036 KQEGKFNLFYDQYYR
+1036 KQDGKVNLFYKDCSAMLVISGGEIESVEPRLNEDFNLFW
-1051 SNRSSSAAL
+1051 SEGNRCL
-1060 IISGGQVEDVV
+1060 IDY
-1071 LDSTDFSLIQY
+1071 ST
-1082 DDSRY
+1082 
-1087 LLDYKRAGIS
+1087 AGMTAD
-1097 EKPNTKATLSVLFKG
+1097 KPNTKATLSVTFAG
-1112 YNTPVTKTVTIATE
+1112 YNTPVTKTITIATE

-1137 VSVVNTELSGT
+1137 ASVVNTNWGGT

-1157 GDFTSFVK
+1157 EDYDYTSSVK
-1165 VTWDDNPNVEKV
+1165 ITWDENPNVEKV
-1177 ELSSNTVTIAL
+1177 ELSKNTVTIAL

-1196 VNFYIQDYTWRHP
+1196 VNLHIQDVSWRRP

-1221 APTVKLSSTK
+1221 APTLKLSCTK
-1231 LTLNRFFPAV
+1231 LTLNRVFPWMQ
-1241 AAPTDI
+1241 AAASV
-1247 TLSQENLK
+1247 TLNQGNLN
-1255 VTGVR
+1255 VSGIR
-1260 FENVPDELSLR
+1260 FESVPEELRVR
-1271 YEQPASRILAYSKD
+1271 YEGTRILAQSKD
-1285 AKTMPKNGKYT
+1285 GQTMPAKGKYT
-1296 ITYYAQLAADS
+1296 IAYYAQIETGGDDA
-1307 GKTYEIPGKLTVQ
+1307 YEIPGKLTVQ
-1320 VEDKLPTV
+1320 VEEKIPAI
-1328 KLSASTVKLNR
+1328 KLSASTVKLNK
-1339 SLAGKETATV
+1339 SLAGKEIATV
-1349 KIIVSDPEHY
+1349 KVSVSNPEHY
-1359 SFIYFDKLPKGVEH
+1359 HLQYFASLPEGVTYER
-1373 DWHTNELVVTL
+1373 TTGELRIIL
-1384 TENTINGGT
+1384 TENTMNGGT
-1393 FQLEGMVLRMRGYYG
+1393 FQLNGLKLWMDGLAPSAE
-1408 YHSTV
+1408 
-1413 LDKNLTLKIQTYDK
+1413 LDKPLTLKIQTYDK
-1427 EPSFKLSAKGKLD
+1427 EPSFRLSAKGKLD

-1453 MTNCLNA
+1453 LTNCLGA
-1460 PTAVELTGDDAELFK
+1460 PTAVELTGDNAGLFNV
-1475 ASLDSEGKIHLTL
+1475 SLDSVGKIHLTL
-1488 AKSGKHYSTKT
+1488 AKSGEHYSTKT
-1499 TYKVTPV
+1499 AYKVTPV

-1511 QKITGAALSVKVT
+1511 KKITGAALSVKVT

-1555 AGAKIGSVALNA
+1555 AGVKIGSVALNA

>member
-21 VLAETLPEDTAAPTV
+21 VLAETLPEDTAAHTV

-73 ETSET
+73 ET
-78 TLSTEPPAA
+78 TLSTEPPAV

-102 TESTEATDATDPTDP
+102 TESTEATDPTDPTDP
-117 TEETAETDLALLAEE
+117 TEETTETDLALLAEE
-132 DILAQGTCGAEA
+132 DILASGNCGAEG

-154 TDGTMILSGTGAVA
+154 TDGTLILSGTGAVA
-168 GYGYDKAPW
+168 AYENRKDTPW
-177 YDYREQILGLEVQK
+177 RDYNYQILQLEVQK
-191 GITSVSGFCDCGN
+191 GITSVSGLCSCYK

-216 IDKYAF
+216 LGKLTFMD
-222 DRCVQI
+222 CWEL

-233 PKTLKTLGDYAL
+233 PKSLKTLGEGTF
-245 ASCEGLTEIEL
+245 ASCFALTEIEF
-256 PEGLETIGTAALG
+256 PEGLETIGEGFL
-269 YNNFT
+269 YHCISLT
-274 SLVIPASVTEMG
+274 SVVIPASVTEMG
-286 YNACRKNQQLEEV
+286 DRPFSGDWALKTV
-299 EIKANVPLLNLTF
+299 EIKGNVPRLSNYSFHECDALQEVLIT
-312 GDCSKL
+312 
-318 RRVVISGS
+318 GS
-326 VQKLSNTFQACCA
+326 V
-339 LEEVLVTGSLETID
+339 GTI
-353 GDSFHYLNSLERVQI
+353 GDDAFKELDSLERVQI
-368 ASGLKTINEKAFIRC
+368 ASGLKTIGKRAFWLC
-383 GSLTTV
+383 DNLTTV
-389 SLPDGVTSIGESAF
+389 SLPDGVTSIGEEAF
-403 QDCGNLTTINLPD
+403 KECSSLTTINLPN
-416 SITTIGMYAFYG
+416 SITTIGANAFNG
-428 TKLTGPLNIPRS
+428 TKLTGPLNIPSS
-440 LVSLGESAFSGCG
+440 LVSLGDNAFHGCSGL
-453 GITGTLVFPETLEY
+453 TGTLVFPAAMEN
-467 ISTDAFIDCVGLEEV
+467 ISTNVFAGCSGIEEIILPRGVLTIGAGAFNNCS
-482 VLPKGVVSIGDY
+482 GVQ
-494 AFKNCAGIRRLWFT
+494 RLWLT
-508 NSVKSVGANAFVG
+508 NSIQSIGANAFNGMKNLKKV
-521 LSSLEV
+521 
-527 LYFSGTA
+527 YFSGTILEWETDIQWA
-534 SDWNTGIAWGWAQ
+534 DKGYQIGVAITTNEEIA
-547 DRETLNSK
+547 
-555 CKLTEQVDSGSCG
+555 SGSCG

-573 SLNSAGDLTVS
+573 SLNAAGDLTVS
-584 GTGDMADFTATGAPW
+584 GTGDMTDFAATGAPW

-604 QVKLVIVGQGVTS
+604 QVKLVILGRGVTS

-627 NLKTVSLPG
+627 NLETVSLPG
-636 SLTAIGKNAFLRCGE
+636 SLTALGEAAFLRCGE
-651 LTNVKLPASLKSVGE
+651 LTNVKLPASLESVGE
-666 DCFTGCEKLELL
+666 DCFSGCEKLELL
-678 DLTGVPDEIMELRTS
+678 NLTGVPDEIMELRTS

-739 KSSGKVRLTCRD
+739 KSSGKVLLTCYD
-751 AMTGAQGSK
+751 AMTGAHGSK

-770 LPQGVDTIT
+770 LPQGVDTLT
-779 SGEELTLSAVA
+779 SGEKLTLSAVA

-813 DNGVLTAG
+813 DDGVLTAG

-828 IRVTAVLTG
+828 IQVTAVLTG
-837 STVRMTKQFTI
+837 STVRMTKEFTI

-914 SGTVVITAQAMDG
+914 SGRVVITAQAMDG

-934 TLNVTYRDR
+934 TLNVTYQDR
-943 TPRLVSTTVSL
+943 TPRLVSSTVSL

-966 VESGSAIAS
+966 AENYGNLIRKVS
-975 VQLDDAQFTAS
+975 LNDDRFTAG
-986 YENGTLTIAPAK
+986 YENGILTIAPAQ
-998 FVPKGTYPVN
+998 FVSKGTYPVT
-1008 LTVSCENG
+1008 LTVECGNRKS
-1016 KTYDYDLT
+1016 YDYDLT

-1036 KQEGKFNLFYDQYYR
+1036 KQDGKVNLFYKNCSAMLVISGGEIESVEPRLNEDFNLFW
-1051 SNRSSSAAL
+1051 SEGNRCL
-1060 IISGGQVEDVV
+1060 IDY
-1071 LDSTDFSLIQY
+1071 ST
-1082 DDSRY
+1082 
-1087 LLDYKRAGIS
+1087 AGMTAD
-1097 EKPNTKATLSVLFKG
+1097 KPNTKATLSVTFAG
-1112 YNTPVTKTVTIATE
+1112 YNTPVTKTINIATE

-1137 VSVVNTELSGT
+1137 ASVVNTNWGGT

-1157 GDFTSFVK
+1157 EDYDYTSSVK
-1165 VTWDDNPNVEKV
+1165 ITWDENPNVEKV
-1177 ELSSNTVTIAL
+1177 ELSKNTVTIAL

-1196 VNFYIQDYTWRHP
+1196 VNLHIQDVSWRRP

-1221 APTVKLSSTK
+1221 APTLKLSSTK
-1231 LTLNRFFPAV
+1231 LTLNRVFPWMQ
-1241 AAPTDI
+1241 AAASV
-1247 TLSQENLK
+1247 TLNQGNLN
-1255 VTGVR
+1255 VSGIR
-1260 FENVPDELSLR
+1260 FESVPEKLLVR
-1271 YEQPASRILAYSKD
+1271 YEGTRIFAQSKD
-1285 AKTMPKNGKYT
+1285 GQTMPAKGKYT
-1296 ITYYAQLAADS
+1296 IAYYARIETGSNDA
-1307 GKTYEIPGKLTVQ
+1307 YEIPGKLTIQ
-1320 VEDKLPTV
+1320 VEEKIPTV
-1328 KLSASTVKLNR
+1328 KLSSSTVKLNK

-1349 KIIVSDPEHY
+1349 KVSVSDPEHY
-1359 SFIYFDKLPKGVEH
+1359 HLQYFASLPEGASY
-1373 DWHTNELVVTL
+1373 DSSTGELTVTL
-1384 TENTINGGT
+1384 TESTMNGGT
-1393 FQLEGMVLRMRGYYG
+1393 FQLNGLKLWMNGLAPSAE
-1408 YHSTV
+1408 
-1413 LDKNLTLKIQTYDK
+1413 LDKPLTLKIQTYDK
-1427 EPSFKLSAKGKLD
+1427 EPSFRLSAKGKLD
-1440 VLNPASEIVYTPK
+1440 VLNPASEIVYTLK
-1453 MTNCLNA
+1453 LTNCLGA
-1460 PTAVELTGDDAELFK
+1460 PTAVELTDDNAGLFNV
-1475 ASLDSEGKIHLTL
+1475 SLDSEGKIHLTL
-1488 AKSGKHYSTKT
+1488 AKSGENYSTKT
-1499 TYKVTPV
+1499 AYKVTPV

-1511 QKITGAALSVKVT
+1511 QKITGAVLSVKVT
-1524 QSAFKLAK
+1524 QSTFKLAK

-1577 ETAGG
+1577 EMAGG

>member
-62 ETPTTAATEAP
+62 LAPTEPATETPTTAATEAP
-73 ETSET
+73 ETTET
-78 TLSTEPPAA
+78 TLSTEPPAV

-117 TEETAETDLALLAEE
+117 TDPTEETTETDLALLAEE

-154 TDGTMILSGTGAVA
+154 TDGTLILSGTGAVA
-168 GYGYDKAPW
+168 AYENRKDTPW
-177 YDYREQILGLEVQK
+177 RDYNDQILQLEVQK
-191 GITSVSGFCDCGN
+191 GITSVSGLCSCYK

-216 IDKYAF
+216 LGKLTFMD
-222 DRCVQI
+222 CWEL

-233 PKTLKTLGDYAL
+233 PKSLKTLGEGTF
-245 ASCEGLTEIEL
+245 ASCFALTEIEL
-256 PEGLETIGTAALG
+256 PEGLKTVGEGFLYHCISL
-269 YNNFT
+269 T
-274 SLVIPASVTEMG
+274 SVVIPASVTEMG
-286 YNACRKNQQLEEV
+286 DRPFSGDWALKTV
-299 EIKANVPLLNLTF
+299 EIKGNVPRLSNYSFHECDALQEVLIT
-312 GDCSKL
+312 
-318 RRVVISGS
+318 GS
-326 VQKLSNTFQACCA
+326 V
-339 LEEVLVTGSLETID
+339 GTI
-353 GDSFHYLNSLERVQI
+353 GDDAFKELDSLERVQI
-368 ASGLKTINEKAFIRC
+368 ASGLKTIGKRAFWLC
-383 GSLTTV
+383 DNLTTV
-389 SLPDGVTSIGESAF
+389 SLPDGVTSIGEEAF
-403 QDCGNLTTINLPD
+403 KECSSLTTINLPN
-416 SITTIGMYAFYG
+416 SITTIGANAFNG
-428 TKLTGPLNIPRS
+428 TKLTGPLNIPSS
-440 LVSLGESAFSGCG
+440 LVSLGDNAFHGCS
-453 GITGTLVFPETLEY
+453 GITGTLVFPAAMEN
-467 ISTDAFIDCVGLEEV
+467 ISTNVFAGCSGIEEIILPRGVLTIGAGAFNNCS
-482 VLPKGVVSIGDY
+482 GVQ
-494 AFKNCAGIRRLWFT
+494 RLWLT
-508 NSVKSVGANAFVG
+508 NSIQSIGANAFNG
-521 LSSLEV
+521 MKSLKKV
-527 LYFSGTA
+527 YFSGTILE
-534 SDWNTGIAWGWAQ
+534 WETGIQWADKGYQ
-547 DRETLNSK
+547 MGVAITTNE
-555 CKLTEQVDSGSCG
+555 EIASGSCG

-584 GTGDMADFTATGAPW
+584 GTGDMASFTATGAPW

-627 NLKTVSLPG
+627 NLELVRLPNT
-636 SLTAIGKNAFLRCGE
+636 LTALGKAAFLRCGK
-651 LTNVKLPASLKSVGE
+651 LTNITLPASLESVGE

-678 DLTGVPDEIMELRTS
+678 NLTGVPDEIMELRTS

-711 GLETAAGEIPCSE
+711 KLETAAGEIPCSE
-724 IAEICGQ
+724 IAEVCGQ

-739 KSSGKVRLTCRD
+739 KSSGKVLLTCYD
-751 AMTGAQGSK
+751 AMTGVHGSK

-770 LPQGVDTIT
+770 LPQGVDTLI
-779 SGEELTLSAVA
+779 SGEKLTLSAVA

-805 GQEYATVT
+805 GQEYAAVT
-813 DNGVLTAG
+813 DEGVLTAG

-885 PAEAVSPVQWRSSDE
+885 PAEAVSQVQWRSSDE

-914 SGTVVITAQAMDG
+914 SGRAVITAQAMDG

-934 TLNVTYRDR
+934 TLNVTYQDR
-943 TPRLVSTTVSL
+943 TPRLVSSTVSL

-966 VESGSAIAS
+966 AENYGNLIRKVS
-975 VQLDDAQFTAS
+975 LNDDRFTAG
-986 YENGTLTIAPAK
+986 YENGILTIAPAQ
-998 FVPKGTYPVN
+998 FVSKGTYPVT
-1008 LTVSCENG
+1008 LTVECGNRKS
-1016 KTYDYDLT
+1016 YDYDLT

-1036 KQEGKFNLFYDQYYR
+1036 KQDGKVNLFYKNCSAMLVISGGEIESVEPRLNEDFNLFW
-1051 SNRSSSAAL
+1051 SEGNRCL
-1060 IISGGQVEDVV
+1060 IDY
-1071 LDSTDFSLIQY
+1071 ST
-1082 DDSRY
+1082 
-1087 LLDYKRAGIS
+1087 AGMTAD
-1097 EKPNTKATLSVLFKG
+1097 KPNTKATLSVTFAG
-1112 YNTPVTKTVTIATE
+1112 YNTPVTKTINIATE

-1137 VSVVNTELSGT
+1137 ASVVNTNWGGT
-1148 ALYARAQLP
+1148 ALYACAQLP
-1157 GDFTSFVK
+1157 GDFTNYVK
-1165 VTWDDNPNVEKV
+1165 VTWDDNPNVEEVK
-1177 ELSSNTVTIAL
+1177 LSSNTVTIGL

-1241 AAPTDI
+1241 AAPTDV

-1260 FENVPDELSLR
+1260 FENVPEKLSLR

-1285 AKTMPKNGKYT
+1285 AQTMPKNGKYT

-1307 GKTYEIPGKLTVQ
+1307 GKVYEIPGKLTVQ

-1359 SFIYFDKLPKGVEH
+1359 SFINFDKLPKGVEH

-1393 FQLEGMVLRMRGYYG
+1393 FQLKGMVLRMRGYYG

-1427 EPSFKLSAKGKLD
+1427 DPSFKLSAKGKLD

-1453 MTNCLNA
+1453 LTNCLGA
-1460 PTAVELTGDDAELFK
+1460 PTAVELTGDDAGLFHV
-1475 ASLDSEGKIHLTL
+1475 SLDSEGKIHLTL

-1499 TYKVTPV
+1499 AYKVTPV

-1547 QQLVVASP
+1547 QQLVVAGP
-1555 AGAKIGSVALNA
+1555 AGAKIGSVTLNA

-1582 IGFDSQSGMITVPS
+1582 IGFDAQSGMIIVPS

-1611 DVTPANTVPGIK
+1611 DVTPANTVLDTK

>member
-62 ETPTTAATEAP
+62 ETPTTAATETP
-73 ETSET
+73 ETA
-78 TLSTEPPAA
+78 LSTEPPAV

-95 PTGETEA
+95 PTVETEATEPTGGTEA
-102 TESTEATDATDPTDP
+102 TESTEATDP

-132 DILAQGTCGAEA
+132 DILASGTCGAEG

-168 GYGYDKAPW
+168 AYDDRDRPW
-177 YDYREQILGLEVQK
+177 YDYRYQILRLEVKK
-191 GITSVSGFCDCGN
+191 GITSVGGFRYCFT
-204 LREVSLPEGLIS
+204 LQEVSLPEGLIS
-216 IDKYAF
+216 LDEFAF
-222 DRCVQI
+222 MDCQKL

-233 PKTLKTLGDYAL
+233 PKSLKTLGRGTFAGCHAL
-245 ASCEGLTEIEL
+245 PEIEL
-256 PEGLETIGTAALG
+256 PEDLETVGEGALM
-269 YNNFT
+269 NCLSLT
-274 SLVIPASVTEMG
+274 SVVIPASVIEMG
-286 YNACRKNQQLEEV
+286 DRPFSGDWALKTV
-299 EIKANVPLLNLTF
+299 EIKGNVPRLSSSSFHECDALQEVLIT
-312 GDCSKL
+312 
-318 RRVVISGS
+318 GS
-326 VQKLSNTFQACCA
+326 V
-339 LEEVLVTGSLETID
+339 GTI
-353 GDSFHYLNSLERVQI
+353 GDDAFMDLDSLERVQI
-368 ASGLKTINEKAFIRC
+368 ASGLKTIGKLAFWSC
-383 GSLTTV
+383 DKLTTV
-389 SLPDGVTSIGESAF
+389 SLPDGVTSIGEEAF
-403 QDCGNLTTINLPD
+403 KECSSLTTINLPN
-416 SITTIGMYAFYG
+416 SITTIGANAFNG
-428 TKLTGPLNIPRS
+428 TKLTGPLNIPSS
-440 LVSLGESAFSGCG
+440 LVSLGDNAFNGCS
-453 GITGTLVFPETLEY
+453 GITGTLVFPAAMEN
-467 ISTDAFIDCVGLEEV
+467 ISTNVFAGCSGIEEI
-482 VLPKGVVSIGDY
+482 VLPRGVLTIGAG
-494 AFKNCAGIRRLWFT
+494 AFNNCSGVQRLWLT
-508 NSVKSVGANAFVG
+508 NSIQSIGANAFNG
-521 LSSLEV
+521 MKSLKKV
-527 LYFSGTA
+527 YFSGTILE
-534 SDWNTGIAWGWAQ
+534 WETGIQWADKGYQ
-547 DRETLNSK
+547 IGVAITTNEETA
-555 CKLTEQVDSGSCG
+555 SGSCG

-573 SLNSAGDLTVS
+573 SLSTAGDLTVS
-584 GTGDMADFTATGAPW
+584 GTGDMASFTATGAPW

-627 NLKTVSLPG
+627 NLETVSLPG
-636 SLTAIGKNAFLRCGE
+636 SLTALGKAAFLRCGE

-666 DCFTGCEKLELL
+666 DCFTGCEKLVLL

-711 GLETAAGEIPCSE
+711 KLETAAGEIPCSE
-724 IAEICGQ
+724 IAEVCGQ

-739 KSSGKVRLTCRD
+739 KSSGKVLLTCRD

-770 LPQGVDTIT
+770 LPQGVDTLI
-779 SGEELTLSAVA
+779 SGEKLTLSAVA

-813 DNGVLTAG
+813 EKGVLTAG

-828 IRVTAVLTG
+828 IQVTALLTG

-848 LPQVSQVTIQYRGN
+848 LPRVSQVTIQYRGN

-885 PAEAVSPVQWRSSDE
+885 PASAVSPVQWRSSDE

-914 SGTVVITAQAMDG
+914 SGRAVITAQAMDG

-934 TLNVTYRDR
+934 TLNVTYQDR
-943 TPRLVSTTVSL
+943 TPRLVSSTVSL
-954 NGAST
+954 NGAAT
-959 QGAELEL
+959 QGAALEL

-1024 VKVTVALPKLTV
+1024 VKVTVTLPKLTV
-1036 KQEGKFNLFYDQYYR
+1036 KQEGKFNLFYDQYY
-1051 SNRSSSAAL
+1051 RSSSAAL

-1488 AKSGKHYSTKT
+1488 AKSGKNYSTKT
-1499 TYKVTPV
+1499 AYKVTPV

-1524 QSAFKLAK
+1524 QSALKLAK

-1547 QQLVVASP
+1547 QQLVATGP

-1582 IGFDSQSGMITVPS
+1582 IGFDPQSGMITVPS

-1611 DVTPANTVPGIK
+1611 DVTPANTLPDTK

>member
-62 ETPTTAATEAP
+62 ETPTTAATETP
-73 ETSET
+73 ETA
-78 TLSTEPPAA
+78 LSTEPPAV

-95 PTGETEA
+95 PTVETEATEPTGGTEA
-102 TESTEATDATDPTDP
+102 TESTEATDP
-117 TEETAETDLALLAEE
+117 TEETTETDLALLAEE
-132 DILAQGTCGAEA
+132 DILASGTCGAEA

-168 GYGYDKAPW
+168 AYDDRDRPW
-177 YDYREQILGLEVQK
+177 YDYRYQILRLEVKK
-191 GITSVSGFCDCGN
+191 GITSVGGFRYCFT
-204 LREVSLPEGLIS
+204 LQEVSLPEGLIS
-216 IDKYAF
+216 LDEFAF
-222 DRCVQI
+222 MDCQKL

-233 PKTLKTLGDYAL
+233 PKSLKTLGRGTFAGCHAL
-245 ASCEGLTEIEL
+245 PEIEL
-256 PEGLETIGTAALG
+256 PEDLETVGEGALM
-269 YNNFT
+269 NCLSLT
-274 SLVIPASVTEMG
+274 SVVIPASVIEMG
-286 YNACRKNQQLEEV
+286 DRPFSGDWALKTV
-299 EIKANVPLLNLTF
+299 EIKGNVPRLSSSSFHECDALQEVLIT
-312 GDCSKL
+312 
-318 RRVVISGS
+318 GS
-326 VQKLSNTFQACCA
+326 V
-339 LEEVLVTGSLETID
+339 GTI
-353 GDSFHYLNSLERVQI
+353 GDDAFRDLDSLERVQI
-368 ASGLKTINEKAFIRC
+368 ASGLKTIGKRAFWLC
-383 GSLTTV
+383 DNLTTV
-389 SLPDGVTSIGESAF
+389 SLPDGVTSIGEEAF
-403 QDCGNLTTINLPD
+403 KECSSLTTINLPN
-416 SITTIGMYAFYG
+416 SITTIGANAFNG
-428 TKLTGPLNIPRS
+428 TKLTGPLNIPSS
-440 LVSLGESAFSGCG
+440 LVSLGDNAFNGCG
-453 GITGTLVFPETLEY
+453 GITGTLVFPAAMEN
-467 ISTDAFIDCVGLEEV
+467 ISTNVFAGCSGIEEIILPRG
-482 VLPKGVVSIGDY
+482 VLTIGDG
-494 AFKNCAGIRRLWFT
+494 AFNNCSGVQRLWLT
-508 NSVKSVGANAFVG
+508 NSIQSIGANAFNG
-521 LSSLEV
+521 MKSLKKV
-527 LYFSGTA
+527 YFSGTILE
-534 SDWNTGIAWGWAQ
+534 WETGIQWADKGYQ
-547 DRETLNSK
+547 IGVAITTNE
-555 CKLTEQVDSGSCG
+555 EIASGSCG

-573 SLNSAGDLTVS
+573 SLSTAGDLTVS

-636 SLTAIGKNAFLRCGE
+636 SLTALGKAAFLRCGE

-711 GLETAAGEIPCSE
+711 ALETAAGEIPCSE
-724 IAEICGQ
+724 IAEVCGQ

-739 KSSGKVRLTCRD
+739 KSSGKVLLTCRD

-770 LPQGVDTIT
+770 LPQGVDTLI
-779 SGEELTLSAVA
+779 SGEKLTLSAVA

-813 DNGVLTAG
+813 EKGVLTAG

-914 SGTVVITAQAMDG
+914 SGRAVITAQAMDG

-934 TLNVTYRDR
+934 TLNVTYQDR
-943 TPRLVSTTVSL
+943 TPRLVSSTVSL

-959 QGAELEL
+959 QGAALEL

-1024 VKVTVALPKLTV
+1024 VKVTVTLPKLTV
-1036 KQEGKFNLFYDQYYR
+1036 KQEGKFNLFYDQYY
-1051 SNRSSSAAL
+1051 RSSSAAL

-1427 EPSFKLSAKGKLD
+1427 ALSFKLSAKGKLD

-1453 MTNCLNA
+1453 LTNCLNA

-1511 QKITGAALSVKVT
+1511 QKINGAALSVKVT
-1524 QSAFKLAK
+1524 QSALKLAK

-1547 QQLVVASP
+1547 QQLVVAGP
-1555 AGAKIGSVALNA
+1555 AGAKIGDVTLND

-1577 ETAGG
+1577 KTAGG
-1582 IGFDSQSGMITVPS
+1582 IGFDPQSGMITVPS

-1611 DVTPANTVPGIK
+1611 DVTPANTVPDTK

>member
-62 ETPTTAATEAP
+62 ETPTTAATETP
-73 ETSET
+73 ETA
-78 TLSTEPPAA
+78 LSTEPPAV

-95 PTGETEA
+95 PTVETEATEPTGGTEA
-102 TESTEATDATDPTDP
+102 TESTEATDP
-117 TEETAETDLALLAEE
+117 TEETTETDLALLAEE
-132 DILAQGTCGAEA
+132 DILASGTCGAEA

-168 GYGYDKAPW
+168 AYDDRDRPW
-177 YDYREQILGLEVQK
+177 YDYRYQILRLEVKK
-191 GITSVSGFCDCGN
+191 GITSVGGFRYCFT
-204 LREVSLPEGLIS
+204 LQEVSLPEGLIS
-216 IDKYAF
+216 LDEFAF
-222 DRCVQI
+222 MDCQKL

-233 PKTLKTLGDYAL
+233 PKSLKTLGRGTFAGCHAL
-245 ASCEGLTEIEL
+245 PEIEL
-256 PEGLETIGTAALG
+256 PEDLETVGEGALM
-269 YNNFT
+269 NCLSLT
-274 SLVIPASVTEMG
+274 SVVIPASVIEMG
-286 YNACRKNQQLEEV
+286 DRPFSGDWALKTV
-299 EIKANVPLLNLTF
+299 EIKGNVPRLSSSSFHECDALQEVLIT
-312 GDCSKL
+312 
-318 RRVVISGS
+318 GS
-326 VQKLSNTFQACCA
+326 V
-339 LEEVLVTGSLETID
+339 GTI
-353 GDSFHYLNSLERVQI
+353 GDDAFRDLDSLERVQI
-368 ASGLKTINEKAFIRC
+368 ASGLKTIGKRAFWLC
-383 GSLTTV
+383 DNLTTV
-389 SLPDGVTSIGESAF
+389 SLPDGVTSIGEEAF
-403 QDCGNLTTINLPD
+403 KECSSLTTINLPN
-416 SITTIGMYAFYG
+416 SITTIGANAFNG
-428 TKLTGPLNIPRS
+428 TKLTGPLNIPSS
-440 LVSLGESAFSGCG
+440 LVSLGDNAFNGCG
-453 GITGTLVFPETLEY
+453 GITGTLVFPAAMEN
-467 ISTDAFIDCVGLEEV
+467 ISTNVFAGCSGIEEIILPRG
-482 VLPKGVVSIGDY
+482 VLTIGDG
-494 AFKNCAGIRRLWFT
+494 AFNNCSGVQRLWLT
-508 NSVKSVGANAFVG
+508 NSIQSIGANAFNG
-521 LSSLEV
+521 MKSLKKV
-527 LYFSGTA
+527 YFSGTILE
-534 SDWNTGIAWGWAQ
+534 WETGIQWADKGYQ
-547 DRETLNSK
+547 IGVAITTNE
-555 CKLTEQVDSGSCG
+555 EIASGSCG

-573 SLNSAGDLTVS
+573 SLSTAGDLTVS

-636 SLTAIGKNAFLRCGE
+636 SLTALGKAAFLRCGE

-666 DCFTGCEKLELL
+666 DCFTGCEKLALL

-711 GLETAAGEIPCSE
+711 ALETAPGEIPCSE
-724 IAEICGQ
+724 IAEVCGQ

-770 LPQGVDTIT
+770 LPQGVDTLI

-813 DNGVLTAG
+813 EKGVLTAG

-885 PAEAVSPVQWRSSDE
+885 PASAVSPVQWRSSDE

-914 SGTVVITAQAMDG
+914 SGRAVITAQAMDG

-934 TLNVTYRDR
+934 TLNVTYQDR
-943 TPRLVSTTVSL
+943 TPRLVSSTVSL

-959 QGAELEL
+959 QGAALEL

-1024 VKVTVALPKLTV
+1024 VKVTVTLPKLTV
-1036 KQEGKFNLFYDQYYR
+1036 KQEGKFNLFYDQYY
-1051 SNRSSSAAL
+1051 RSSSAAL

-1427 EPSFKLSAKGKLD
+1427 ALSFKLSAKGKLD

-1453 MTNCLNA
+1453 LTNCLNA

-1511 QKITGAALSVKVT
+1511 QKINGAALSVKVT
-1524 QSAFKLAK
+1524 QSALKLAK

-1547 QQLVVASP
+1547 QQLVVAGP
-1555 AGAKIGSVALNA
+1555 AGAKIGDVTLND

-1577 ETAGG
+1577 KTAGG
-1582 IGFDSQSGMITVPS
+1582 IGFDPQSGMITVPS

-1611 DVTPANTVPGIK
+1611 DVTPANTVPDTK

>member
-12 VLTSQLVTP
+12 VLASQLVTP

-44 PVTEPPVPATLAP
+44 PVTEPPVPVTEAP

-73 ETSET
+73 ET
-78 TLSTEPPAA
+78 TLSTEPPAV

-117 TEETAETDLALLAEE
+117 TEETTETDLTLLAED
-132 DILAQGTCGAEA
+132 DILASGNCGAEA
-144 DGSNVTWVLT
+144 DGSNITWVLT

-168 GYGYDKAPW
+168 AYDDRDRPW
-177 YDYREQILGLEVQK
+177 YDYRYQILRLEVKK
-191 GITSVSGFCDCGN
+191 GITSVGGFRYCFT
-204 LREVSLPEGLIS
+204 LQEVSLPEGLIS
-216 IDKYAF
+216 LDEFAF
-222 DRCVQI
+222 MDCQKL

-233 PKTLKTLGDYAL
+233 PKSLKTLGRGTFAGCHAL
-245 ASCEGLTEIEL
+245 PEIEL
-256 PEGLETIGTAALG
+256 PEDLETVGEGALM
-269 YNNFT
+269 NCLSLT
-274 SLVIPASVTEMG
+274 SVVIPASVIEMG
-286 YNACRKNQQLEEV
+286 DRPFSGDWALKTV
-299 EIKANVPLLNLTF
+299 EIKGNVPRLSSSSFHECDALQEVLIT
-312 GDCSKL
+312 
-318 RRVVISGS
+318 GS
-326 VQKLSNTFQACCA
+326 V
-339 LEEVLVTGSLETID
+339 GTI
-353 GDSFHYLNSLERVQI
+353 GDDAFMDLDSLERVQI
-368 ASGLKTINEKAFIRC
+368 ASGLKTIGKRAFWLC
-383 GSLTTV
+383 DNLTTV
-389 SLPDGVTSIGESAF
+389 SLPDGVTSIGEEAF
-403 QDCGNLTTINLPD
+403 KECSSLTTINLPN
-416 SITTIGMYAFYG
+416 SITTIGANAFNG
-428 TKLTGPLNIPRS
+428 TKLTGPLNIPSS
-440 LVSLGESAFSGCG
+440 LVSLGDNAFHGCSGL
-453 GITGTLVFPETLEY
+453 TGTLVFPAAMEN
-467 ISTDAFIDCVGLEEV
+467 ISTNVFAGCSGIEEIILPRGVLTIGAGAFNNCS
-482 VLPKGVVSIGDY
+482 GVQ
-494 AFKNCAGIRRLWFT
+494 RLWLT
-508 NSVKSVGANAFVG
+508 NSIQSIGANAFNG
-521 LSSLEV
+521 MKSLKKV
-527 LYFSGTA
+527 YFSGTILE
-534 SDWNTGIAWGWAQ
+534 WETGIQWADKGYQ
-547 DRETLNSK
+547 IGVAITTNEETA
-555 CKLTEQVDSGSCG
+555 SGSCG

-627 NLKTVSLPG
+627 NLETVSLPG
-636 SLTAIGKNAFLRCGE
+636 SLTALGEAAFLRCGE

-666 DCFTGCEKLELL
+666 DCFTGCEKLALL

-711 GLETAAGEIPCSE
+711 KLETAAGEIPCSE

-828 IRVTAVLTG
+828 IQVTALLTG

-862 PAPAEQDISAEDGD
+862 PAPAEQNVSAEDGD

-934 TLNVTYRDR
+934 TLNVTYQDR
-943 TPRLVSTTVSL
+943 TPRLVSSTVRL
-954 NGAST
+954 NGAAT
-959 QGAELEL
+959 QGAALEL

-1024 VKVTVALPKLTV
+1024 VKVTVTLPKLTV
-1036 KQEGKFNLFYDQYYR
+1036 KQEGKFNLFYDQYY
-1051 SNRSSSAAL
+1051 RSSSAAL

-1165 VTWDDNPNVEKV
+1165 VTWDDNLNVEKV

-1547 QQLVVASP
+1547 QQLVAASP

-1582 IGFDSQSGMITVPS
+1582 IGFDAQSGMITVPS
-1596 GAFTNLK
+1596 EAFTNLK

-1611 DVTPANTVPGIK
+1611 DVTPANTVSDTK

>member
-62 ETPTTAATEAP
+62 ETPTTAATE
-73 ETSET
+73 TLET
-78 TLSTEPPAA
+78 TLSTEPPAV

-117 TEETAETDLALLAEE
+117 TDPTEETTETDLALLAED
-132 DILAQGTCGAEA
+132 DILASGNCGAEA

-154 TDGTMILSGTGAVA
+154 TDGTLILSGTGAVA
-168 GYGYDKAPW
+168 AYDSRKDTPW
-177 YDYREQILGLEVQK
+177 GDYNDQILQLEVQK
-191 GITSVSGFCDCGN
+191 GITSVSGLCSCYK

-216 IDKYAF
+216 LGKLTFMD
-222 DRCVQI
+222 CWEL

-233 PKTLKTLGDYAL
+233 PKSLKTLGDGTFAGCHAL
-245 ASCEGLTEIEL
+245 PEIEL
-256 PEGLETIGTAALG
+256 PEDLETVGEGALM
-269 YNNFT
+269 NCLSLT
-274 SLVIPASVTEMG
+274 SVVIPASVTEMG
-286 YNACRKNQQLEEV
+286 DRPFSGDWALKTV
-299 EIKANVPLLNLTF
+299 EIKGNVPRLSRSSFYECDALQEVLIT
-312 GDCSKL
+312 
-318 RRVVISGS
+318 GS
-326 VQKLSNTFQACCA
+326 VGTIGDETFRN
-339 LEEVLVTGSLETID
+339 LD
-353 GDSFHYLNSLERVQI
+353 SLERVQI
-368 ASGLKTINEKAFIRC
+368 ASGLKTIGKRAFWLC
-383 GSLTTV
+383 DNLTTV
-389 SLPDGVTSIGESAF
+389 SLPDGVTSIGEEAF
-403 QDCGNLTTINLPD
+403 KECSSLTTINLPN
-416 SITTIGMYAFYG
+416 SITTIGANAFNG
-428 TKLTGPLNIPRS
+428 TKLTGPLNIPSS
-440 LVSLGESAFSGCG
+440 LVSLGDNAFHGCSGL
-453 GITGTLVFPETLEY
+453 TGTLVFPAAMEN
-467 ISTDAFIDCVGLEEV
+467 ISTNVFAGCSGIEEIILPRGVLTIGAGAFNNCS
-482 VLPKGVVSIGDY
+482 GVQ
-494 AFKNCAGIRRLWFT
+494 RLWLT
-508 NSVKSVGANAFVG
+508 NSIQSIGANAFNG
-521 LSSLEV
+521 MKSLKKV
-527 LYFSGTA
+527 YFSGTILE
-534 SDWNTGIAWGWAQ
+534 WETGIQWADKGYQ
-547 DRETLNSK
+547 MGVAITTNE
-555 CKLTEQVDSGSCG
+555 EIASGSCG

-573 SLNSAGDLTVS
+573 SLNAAGDLTVS
-584 GTGDMADFTATGAPW
+584 GTGDMASFTATGAPW

-627 NLKTVSLPG
+627 NLETVSLPG
-636 SLTAIGKNAFLRCGE
+636 SLTVLGEAAFLRCGK

-666 DCFTGCEKLELL
+666 DCFTGCEKLVLL

-693 LEGTVTLP
+693 LEGTVKLP
-701 AGVKNARLRW
+701 VYLKNARLRW
-711 GLETAAGEIPCSE
+711 ALETAAGEIPCSE
-724 IAEICGQ
+724 IAEVCGQ

-779 SGEELTLSAVA
+779 SGEKLTLSAVA
-790 MPGAKKITARWFLVS
+790 TPGAKKITARWFLVS

-813 DNGVLTAG
+813 DDGVLTAG

-828 IRVTAVLTG
+828 IQVTAVLTG
-837 STVRMTKQFTI
+837 STVRMTKEFTI

-934 TLNVTYRDR
+934 TLNVTYQDR
-943 TPRLVSTTVSL
+943 TPRLVSSTVSL

-966 VESGSAIAS
+966 AENYGNLIRKVS
-975 VQLDDAQFTAS
+975 LNDDRFTAG
-986 YENGTLTIAPAK
+986 YENGILTIAPAQ
-998 FVPKGTYPVN
+998 FVSKGTYPVN

-1016 KTYDYDLT
+1016 KTYDYALT
-1024 VKVTVALPKLTV
+1024 MKVTVTLPKLTV
-1036 KQEGKFNLFYDQYYR
+1036 KQDGKFNLFYDRYYR
-1051 SNRSSSAAL
+1051 HSTSAL
-1060 IISGGQVEDVV
+1060 IITGGEIEKAELLSDEFYLVEGFGDN
-1071 LDSTDFSLIQY
+1071 
-1082 DDSRY
+1082 RY
-1087 LLDYKRAGIS
+1087 PLDYKRAGIS
-1097 EKPNTKATLSVLFKG
+1097 EKPNTKVTLRVLFAG
-1112 YNTPVTKTVTIATE
+1112 YNEYVTKTITIATE
-1126 NKAPKLTLNPT
+1126 NKAPKLTLNPSA
-1137 VSVVNTELSGT
+1137 SVVNTEWGGT
-1148 ALYARAQLP
+1148 ALYACAQLP
-1157 GDFTSFVK
+1157 GDFTNYVK
-1165 VTWDDNPNVEKV
+1165 VTWDDNPNVEEVK
-1177 ELSSNTVTIAL
+1177 LSSNTVTIGL

-1196 VNFYIQDYTWRHP
+1196 VNFYIQDYAWRHP

-1241 AAPTDI
+1241 AAPTDV

-1260 FENVPDELSLR
+1260 FENVPEKLSLR

-1285 AKTMPKNGKYT
+1285 AQTMPKNGKYT

-1307 GKTYEIPGKLTVQ
+1307 GKVYEIPGKLTVQ

-1359 SFIYFDKLPKGVEH
+1359 SFINFDKLPKGVEH

-1393 FQLEGMVLRMRGYYG
+1393 FQLKGMVLRMRGYYG

-1427 EPSFKLSAKGKLD
+1427 DPSFKLSAKGKLD

-1453 MTNCLNA
+1453 LTNCLGA
-1460 PTAVELTGDDAELFK
+1460 PTAVELTGDDAGLFHV
-1475 ASLDSEGKIHLTL
+1475 SLDSEGKIHLTL

-1499 TYKVTPV
+1499 AYKVTPV

-1547 QQLVVASP
+1547 QQLVVAGP

-1577 ETAGG
+1577 GTAGG
-1582 IGFDSQSGMITVPS
+1582 IGFDAQTGMITVPS

-1611 DVTPANTVPGIK
+1611 DVTPANTVLDTK

>member
-12 VLTSQLVTP
+12 VLASQLVTP
-21 VLAETLPEDTAAPTV
+21 VLAETLPEETTAPTA

-44 PVTEPPVPATLAP
+44 PVTEPPVPTTLAP

-73 ETSET
+73 EIPET
-78 TLSTEPPAA
+78 TAATEPPAA

-102 TESTEATDATDPTDP
+102 TESTEATDPTDATDP
-117 TEETAETDLALLAEE
+117 TEETTETDLTLLAED
-132 DILAQGTCGAEA
+132 DILASGNCGAEA
-144 DGSNVTWVLT
+144 DGSNITWVLT

-168 GYGYDKAPW
+168 AYDDRDRPW
-177 YDYREQILGLEVQK
+177 YDYRYQILRLEVKK
-191 GITSVSGFCDCGN
+191 GITSVGGFRYCFA
-204 LREVSLPEGLIS
+204 LQEVSLPEGLIS
-216 IDKYAF
+216 LDEFAF
-222 DRCVQI
+222 MDCQKL

-233 PKTLKTLGDYAL
+233 PKSLKTLGRGTFAGCHAL
-245 ASCEGLTEIEL
+245 PEIEL
-256 PEGLETIGTAALG
+256 PEDLETVGEGALM
-269 YNNFT
+269 NCLSLT
-274 SLVIPASVTEMG
+274 SVVIPASVTEMG
-286 YNACRKNQQLEEV
+286 DRPFSGDWALKTV
-299 EIKANVPLLNLTF
+299 EIKGNVPRLSSSSFSECDALQEVLIT
-312 GDCSKL
+312 
-318 RRVVISGS
+318 GS
-326 VQKLSNTFQACCA
+326 V
-339 LEEVLVTGSLETID
+339 GTI
-353 GDSFHYLNSLERVQI
+353 GDYAFMDLGSLERVQI
-368 ASGLKTINEKAFIRC
+368 ASGLKTISEKAFIRC

-389 SLPDGVTSIGESAF
+389 SLPDGVTTIGKEAF
-403 QDCGNLTTINLPD
+403 KDCVSLTTVNLPD
-416 SITTIGMYAFYG
+416 SITTIGANAFNG
-428 TKLTGPLNIPRS
+428 TKLTGPLNIPSS
-440 LVSLGESAFSGCG
+440 LVSLGDNAFHGCS
-453 GITGTLVFPETLEY
+453 GITGTLVFPAAMEN
-467 ISTDAFIDCVGLEEV
+467 ISTNVFAGCSGIEEI
-482 VLPKGVVSIGDY
+482 VLPRGVLTIGDG
-494 AFKNCAGIRRLWFT
+494 AFNNCSGVQRLWLT
-508 NSVKSVGANAFVG
+508 NSIQSIGANAFNG
-521 LSSLEV
+521 MKSLKKV
-527 LYFSGTA
+527 YFSGTILE
-534 SDWNTGIAWGWAQ
+534 WETGIQWADKGYQ
-547 DRETLNSK
+547 IGVAITTNE
-555 CKLTEQVDSGSCG
+555 EIASGSCG

-584 GTGDMADFTATGAPW
+584 GTGDMASFTATGAPW

-627 NLKTVSLPG
+627 NLETVSLPG
-636 SLTAIGKNAFLRCGE
+636 SLTALGKAAFLRCGE

-666 DCFTGCEKLELL
+666 DCFTGCEKLVLL

-711 GLETAAGEIPCSE
+711 ALETAAGEIPCSE
-724 IAEICGQ
+724 IAEVCGQ

-837 STVRMTKQFTI
+837 STVRMTKEFTI

-862 PAPAEQDISAEDGD
+862 PAPAVQDISAEDGD

-914 SGTVVITAQAMDG
+914 SGTAVITARAEDS

-934 TLNVTYRDR
+934 TLNVTYHDR
-943 TPRLVSTTVSL
+943 TPRLVSSTVSL
-954 NGAST
+954 NGAAT
-959 QGAELEL
+959 QGAALEL
-966 VESGSAIAS
+966 VESGSAIES
-975 VQLDDAQFTAS
+975 VQLDDDQFTAS
-986 YENGTLTIAPAK
+986 YENGILTIAPAQ
-998 FVPKGTYPVN
+998 FVSKGTYPVN

-1016 KTYDYDLT
+1016 KTYDYALT
-1024 VKVTVALPKLTV
+1024 MKVTVTLPKLTV
-1036 KQEGKFNLFYDQYYR
+1036 KQDGKFNLFYDMYYR
-1051 SNRSSSAAL
+1051 HSTSAL
-1060 IISGGQVEDVV
+1060 IITGGEIEKAELLSNEFYLVEGFGDN
-1071 LDSTDFSLIQY
+1071 
-1082 DDSRY
+1082 RY
-1087 LLDYKRAGIS
+1087 PLNYKRAGIS
-1097 EKPNTKATLSVLFKG
+1097 EKPNTKVTLRVLFAG
-1112 YNTPVTKTVTIATE
+1112 YNEYVTKTITIATE
-1126 NKAPKLTLNPT
+1126 NKAPKLTLNPSA
-1137 VSVVNTELSGT
+1137 SVVNTEWGGT
-1148 ALYARAQLP
+1148 ALYACAQLP
-1157 GDFTSFVK
+1157 GDFTNYVK
-1165 VTWDDNPNVEKV
+1165 VTWDDNPNVEEVK
-1177 ELSSNTVTIAL
+1177 LSSNTVTIGL

-1427 EPSFKLSAKGKLD
+1427 EPSFKLSAKSKLD

-1511 QKITGAALSVKVT
+1511 QKINGAALSVKVT

-1547 QQLVVASP
+1547 QQLVVAGP
-1555 AGAKIGSVALNA
+1555 AGAKIGDVTLSA

-1596 GAFTNLK
+1596 EAFTNLK

-1611 DVTPANTVPGIK
+1611 DVTPANTVPDTK

-1633 RK
+1633 RQ

>member
-62 ETPTTAATEAP
+62 ETPTTAATE
-73 ETSET
+73 TLET
-78 TLSTEPPAA
+78 TLSTEPPAV

-102 TESTEATDATDPTDP
+102 TESTEATDP

-132 DILAQGTCGAEA
+132 DILDSGTCGAEG

-154 TDGTMILSGTGAVA
+154 TDGTLILSGTGAVA
-168 GYGYDKAPW
+168 AYDDRDRPW
-177 YDYREQILGLEVQK
+177 YDYRYQILRLEVKK
-191 GITSVSGFCDCGN
+191 GITSVGGFRYCFT
-204 LREVSLPEGLIS
+204 LQEVSLPEGLIS
-216 IDKYAF
+216 LDEFAF
-222 DRCVQI
+222 MDCQKL

-233 PKTLKTLGDYAL
+233 PKSLKTLGRGTFAGCHAL
-245 ASCEGLTEIEL
+245 PEIEL
-256 PEGLETIGTAALG
+256 PEDLETVGEGALM
-269 YNNFT
+269 NCLSLT
-274 SLVIPASVTEMG
+274 SVVIPASVIEMG
-286 YNACRKNQQLEEV
+286 DRPFSGDWALKTV
-299 EIKANVPLLNLTF
+299 EIKGNVPRLSSSSFHECDALQEVLIT
-312 GDCSKL
+312 
-318 RRVVISGS
+318 GS
-326 VQKLSNTFQACCA
+326 V
-339 LEEVLVTGSLETID
+339 GTI
-353 GDSFHYLNSLERVQI
+353 GDDAFMDLDSLERVQI
-368 ASGLKTINEKAFIRC
+368 ASGLKTIGKRAFWLC
-383 GSLTTV
+383 DNLTTV
-389 SLPDGVTSIGESAF
+389 SLPDGVTSIGEEAF
-403 QDCGNLTTINLPD
+403 KECSSLTTINLPN
-416 SITTIGMYAFYG
+416 SITTIGANAFNG
-428 TKLTGPLNIPRS
+428 TKLTGPLNIPSS
-440 LVSLGESAFSGCG
+440 LVSLGDNAFNGCG
-453 GITGTLVFPETLEY
+453 GITGTLVFPAAMEN
-467 ISTDAFIDCVGLEEV
+467 ISTNVFAGCSGIEEI
-482 VLPKGVVSIGDY
+482 VLPRGVLTIGAG
-494 AFKNCAGIRRLWFT
+494 AFNNCSGVQRLWLT
-508 NSVKSVGANAFVG
+508 NSIQSIGANAFNG
-521 LSSLEV
+521 MKSLKKV
-527 LYFSGTA
+527 YFSGTILE
-534 SDWNTGIAWGWAQ
+534 WETGIQWADKGYQ
-547 DRETLNSK
+547 IGVAITTNEETA
-555 CKLTEQVDSGSCG
+555 SGSCG

-584 GTGDMADFTATGAPW
+584 GTGDMADFAAIGAPW

-627 NLKTVSLPG
+627 NLETVSLPG
-636 SLTAIGKNAFLRCGE
+636 SLTTLGKAAFLRCGK

-666 DCFTGCEKLELL
+666 DCFTGCEKLVLL

-711 GLETAAGEIPCSE
+711 KLETAAGEIPCSE
-724 IAEICGQ
+724 IAEVCGQ

-770 LPQGVDTIT
+770 LPQGVDTII

-813 DNGVLTAG
+813 EKGVLTAG

-828 IRVTAVLTG
+828 IQVTAVLTG

-862 PAPAEQDISAEDGD
+862 PAPAEQDVSAEDGD

-914 SGTVVITAQAMDG
+914 SGRAVITAQAMDG

-934 TLNVTYRDR
+934 TLNVTYQDR

-959 QGAELEL
+959 QGAALEL

-1024 VKVTVALPKLTV
+1024 VKVTVTLPKLTV
-1036 KQEGKFNLFYDQYYR
+1036 KQEGKFNLFYDQYY
-1051 SNRSSSAAL
+1051 RSSSAAL

-1427 EPSFKLSAKGKLD
+1427 ALSFKLSAKGKLD

-1453 MTNCLNA
+1453 LTNCLNA

-1511 QKITGAALSVKVT
+1511 QKINGAALSVKVT
-1524 QSAFKLAK
+1524 QSALKLAK

-1547 QQLVVASP
+1547 QQLVVAGP
-1555 AGAKIGSVALNA
+1555 AGAKIGSVRLNA

-1582 IGFDSQSGMITVPS
+1582 IGFDPQSGMITVPS

-1611 DVTPANTVPGIK
+1611 DVTPDNTVPDTK

>member
-44 PVTEPPVPATLAP
+44 PVTEPPVPVTLAP

-73 ETSET
+73 ET
-78 TLSTEPPAA
+78 TLSTEPPAV

-102 TESTEATDATDPTDP
+102 TESTEATDPTDP
-117 TEETAETDLALLAEE
+117 TEETTETDLALLAED
-132 DILAQGTCGAEA
+132 DILASGTCGAEG

-168 GYGYDKAPW
+168 AYDDRDRPW
-177 YDYREQILGLEVQK
+177 HDYRYQILRLEVKK
-191 GITSVSGFCDCGN
+191 GITSVGGFRYCFT
-204 LREVSLPEGLIS
+204 LQEVSLPEGLIS
-216 IDKYAF
+216 LDEFAF
-222 DRCVQI
+222 MDCQKL

-233 PKTLKTLGDYAL
+233 PKSLKTLGRGTFAGCHAL
-245 ASCEGLTEIEL
+245 PEIEL
-256 PEGLETIGTAALG
+256 PEDLETVGEGALM
-269 YNNFT
+269 NCLSLT
-274 SLVIPASVTEMG
+274 SVVIPASVTEMG
-286 YNACRKNQQLEEV
+286 DRPFSGDWALKTV
-299 EIKANVPLLNLTF
+299 EIKGNVPRLSSSSFHECDALQEVLIT
-312 GDCSKL
+312 
-318 RRVVISGS
+318 GS
-326 VQKLSNTFQACCA
+326 V
-339 LEEVLVTGSLETID
+339 GTI
-353 GDSFHYLNSLERVQI
+353 GDDAFMDLDSLERVQI
-368 ASGLKTINEKAFIRC
+368 ASGLKTIGKRAFWLC
-383 GSLTTV
+383 DNLTTV
-389 SLPDGVTSIGESAF
+389 SLPDGVTSIGENAF
-403 QDCGNLTTINLPD
+403 QNCVSLTTINLPD
-416 SITTIGMYAFYG
+416 SITTIGANAFNG
-428 TKLTGPLNIPRS
+428 TKLTGPLNIPSS
-440 LVSLGESAFSGCG
+440 LVSLGDNAFNGCS
-453 GITGTLVFPETLEY
+453 GITGTLVFPGAMEN
-467 ISTDAFIDCVGLEEV
+467 ISTNVFAGCSGIEEI
-482 VLPKGVVSIGDY
+482 VLPRGVLTIGAG
-494 AFKNCAGIRRLWFT
+494 AFNNCSGVQRLWLT
-508 NSVKSVGANAFVG
+508 NSIQSIGANAFNG
-521 LSSLEV
+521 MKSLKKV
-527 LYFSGTA
+527 YFSGTILE
-534 SDWNTGIAWGWAQ
+534 WETGIQWADKGYQ
-547 DRETLNSK
+547 IGVAITTNEETA
-555 CKLTEQVDSGSCG
+555 SGSCG

-617 IGSSAFQDCK
+617 IGGSAFQDCK
-627 NLKTVSLPG
+627 NLETVSLPG

-666 DCFTGCEKLELL
+666 DCFTGCEKLMLL

-711 GLETAAGEIPCSE
+711 KLETAAGEIPCSE

-770 LPQGVDTIT
+770 LPQGVDTLI
-779 SGEELTLSAVA
+779 SGEKLALSAVA

-813 DNGVLTAG
+813 DTGVLTAG

-828 IRVTAVLTG
+828 IQVTAVLTG

-862 PAPAEQDISAEDGD
+862 PAPAEQNVSAEDGD

-914 SGTVVITAQAMDG
+914 SGRAVITAQAMDG

-934 TLNVTYRDR
+934 TLNVTYQDR
-943 TPRLVSTTVSL
+943 TPRLVSSTVSL

-959 QGAELEL
+959 QGAALEL

-1024 VKVTVALPKLTV
+1024 VKVTVTLPKLTV
-1036 KQEGKFNLFYDQYYR
+1036 KQEGKFNLFYDQYY
-1051 SNRSSSAAL
+1051 RSSSAAL

-1359 SFIYFDKLPKGVEH
+1359 RFAYFKKLPKGVEY
-1373 DWHTNELVVTL
+1373 DWHTDEFIVTL
-1384 TENTINGGT
+1384 TEETRNGGT
-1393 FQLEGMVLRMRGYYG
+1393 FQLEGMVLRMLGYYG
-1408 YHSTV
+1408 YYSTD

-1427 EPSFKLSAKGKLD
+1427 DPSFKLSAKGKLD

-1460 PTAVELTGDDAELFK
+1460 PTAVELIGDDAELFNI
-1475 ASLDSEGKIHLTL
+1475 SLDSEGKIHLTL

-1499 TYKVTPV
+1499 AYKVTPV

-1511 QKITGAALSVKVT
+1511 KKINGAALSVKVS

-1547 QQLVVASP
+1547 QQLVVAGP
-1555 AGAKIGSVALNA
+1555 AGAKIGDVTLNA

-1577 ETAGG
+1577 GMAGG
-1582 IGFDSQSGMITVPS
+1582 IGFDAQSGMITVPS

-1611 DVTPANTVPGIK
+1611 DVTPANTDPDTK